1 MRTKIGTRL
10 LSLFLTAICVI
21 GLIPTSAFAASS
33 ENMPSEITLKKSDY
47 FLDTDGSKTYNS
59 PSFDKPLYLH
69 IINMNVGGKTKV
81 GFCAEHGKQLGNTL
95 IGKKWGNP
103 EPVTNSFIKMMIGYY
118 YCMTDAKYMT
128 DAYKAKFGSQLWTD
142 QNMIRYHNAWIQALC
157 WRALG
162 QGAAIPSDAEG
173 QRVAIAKELMYIA
186 NAKNGTSY
194 SDIYTDKY
202 GTTTFYEKGC
212 KVIDNPDCWPD
223 VDVTL
228 YHYIGGNATS
238 PDGKKHYT
246 NDNTQAIMVATPRGE
261 PTIDDYQIVVK
272 KVDSSNPTKGLPGA
286 TFSLTMVGS
295 DDPSFPM
302 TGVTGQDG
310 TYTFKPLKAGT
321 YQVTETEAPEGYQI
335 DNPGPYTVTLPMNG
349 QKTVTVTATDTPITT
364 SSGSIRKVDKDIPTM
379 GLAGATIRIT
389 GIDNNF
395 KYEGQTVAGGALTDV
410 PWDTMPVGSYIAEE
424 IGAPEGY
431 ILPSPHEKKE
441 FYWDKKS
448 DVTLVF
454 ENDSKVKVQ
463 LLKKDESNNPLP
475 GCLFTVIKNGQTL
488 FSAVTDAAGTITV
501 PNVTEGTYWFV
512 EKDAPEGY
520 VVNSE
525 PVTAYVS
532 AADIQGNKT
541 VTVEATNHRKPGLE
555 IVKIDS
561 VTKEPVANCTFDIR
575 SIDGTYHE
583 TLTTDGAGRIFLEN
597 MTPGSYEVKETA
609 VPKGYNLN
617 PEKQTVELTAG
628 GTFTLT
634 FENVPKT
641 DFTLFKHDSN
651 NHPIAGVTFEISKK
665 GGQSLGHFT
674 TDGQGKLTVPNL
686 EPGIYVAV
694 ETDCPDDYILDKTP
708 HEFQVN
714 AGKTEVGIDVVNLKK
729 PEITVKKVDSIVG
742 GGVEGAKFEI
752 FYAGTGGTGSPA
764 GTYESLGTKYTD
776 ANGIIHLDHLK
787 EGWYRF
793 TEVEAPEGYQLDE
806 PSTQEIYLKGDD
818 NAELTFKDTPLSAI
832 IVMKKDGVNGKA
844 LPGATFQLRYLDG
857 TSGTGGTVIG
867 EKVTD
872 QNGVC
877 SWTGLKAGTYIVE
890 EVKPAPGY
898 NIVEGPKT
906 VYISGK
912 AQDVITVSFDNS
924 PDGTLLIKKV
934 DAKNPTKVLAGAKFR
949 VQYTNGTLLGNDN
962 GIFTTDENGQI
973 TIAGLEPEKTII
985 VTEVEAPAGYIIDGQ
1000 AQTIDIKSG
1009 KVVSITFK
1017 NAPKGELVIEKTDA
1031 ATGKLLPGAE
1041 FIIRKSDGTE
1051 VGADGNIH
1059 NNLTIE
1065 SGTLSSDSHF
1075 VTGGD
1080 GRIIIKG
1087 LTPGNYTITE
1097 VKAPDGY
1104 LIGKNASRTIQITA
1118 GDTQTITFANP
1129 STCSLL
1135 IKKVCSINTDKMLE
1149 GAVFDVRYADGSV
1162 VGDSNGVYETG
1173 ADGTILITG
1182 LEANKAIIVTE
1193 TKAPNGFAIDT
1204 KPQTVTTIAGK
1215 VVQLTFANAPYG
1227 KLVIEKRDAET
1238 NNLLPGAEF
1247 RVTTAAG
1254 CEVGQN
1260 GVIGDTTL
1268 TSNGIFRTDADGK
1281 ITISNLRPGNYI
1293 ITEIKAPDGYLIDDP
1308 TRNVTVTAGDT
1319 QTIVFKNHSTC
1330 SLLIKKV
1337 CTENPDKMLE
1347 GAVFDVRYADGTV
1360 VGDSNGVF
1368 TTGADGTIL
1377 ITGLE
1382 ANKAIVV
1389 TETKAPDGFAI
1400 DTTPQTITTQAG
1412 KVVQLT
1418 FANAPYGKII
1428 IEKRDSKTNELL
1440 PGAEFRVTTAAG
1452 CEVGQNGVIGDTNLT
1467 SNGIFTTGADGK
1479 ITITNVRPGSYVITE
1494 IKAPDGYLIDDP
1506 TRTITVTSGDTQTI
1520 VFKDTKP
1527 GGLIIEKRDSV
1538 TKEPLAGA
1546 TFKVT
1551 TSDGRF
1557 VAQDGG
1563 ATSTNGLYTTD
1574 ANGQIHIVDLDPDT
1588 YVVTEVTAPDGYL
1601 MDAPSQTVK
1610 IEKNDTQTLTFY
1622 DTPLGGLTIVKVD
1635 SESGKRL
1642 EGAKIEVAKLNGEIV
1657 GTYVTDKL
1665 GVIQLPD
1672 LDDGWY
1678 QLTEIKAPKGYLL
1691 DSTPQKV
1698 EVKKGETKTFEFE
1711 NTASASML
1719 IHKIDSVTKKGIQ
1732 GVKFVV
1738 YDSSMTPIGEY
1749 ESDDQGY
1756 VHLNKTL
1763 EDGKYYVREIVAAE
1777 GYILDNKV
1785 KSFTVLAGDTAM
1797 IEWENTSE
1805 LGQIQVIKTSEGY
1818 SSVNGLPAGTPLS
1831 GAIFAVY
1838 DKQNNVVDKFQTN
1851 ENGIGSSKKLPLGIY
1866 TVKEVQA
1873 PANYGLNPTVFTA
1886 DIEFAGQ
1893 VVKLNVT
1900 DPVITAGVS
1909 IKKTG
1914 YAQTMNNNVMRWTVS
1929 GVRND
1934 STTSLQSFYWRD
1946 TLPTDAVRLTR
1957 LVTGTYST
1965 TQTYKVT
1972 FTTNLNSQ
1980 WRTAYDN
1987 LSTAKNYTLDMSSAA
2002 LGLASNEY
2010 VTQFMLSFGI
2020 VPAGFH
2026 QLTNATVDAQTLY
2039 ALTNGYKFT
2048 NKADVGGLL
2057 GGNWVQSIARWT
2069 TSVYSHYVPA
2079 KPAAPKSPKLPRTG
2093 Y

>member
-21 GLIPTSAFAASS
+21 GLIPTSAFAAPSGS
-33 ENMPSEITLKKSDY
+33 MPSEITLQKSDY

-59 PSFDKPLYLH
+59 PSFGEPLYLH
-69 IINMNVGGKTKV
+69 IINMNVGGKTQV

-118 YCMTDAKYMT
+118 YCMTDAKYQT
-128 DAYKAKFGSQLWTD
+128 DAYKEKWGGELWTD
-142 QNMIRYHNAWIQALC
+142 QNLIRYHNAWIQALC

-173 QRVAIAKELMYIA
+173 QKVAIAKELMYIA

-202 GTTTFYEKGC
+202 GTTTFYQKGEK
-212 KVIDNPDCWPD
+212 VLDNTDCWPD

-228 YHYIGGNATS
+228 YRYIGGNATS

-246 NDNTQAIMVATPRGE
+246 NDNTQAVMVATPKKE
-261 PTIDDYQIVVK
+261 PTGDTYRIIVK
-272 KVDSSNPTKGLPGA
+272 KVDSSNPTKGLAGA
-286 TFSLTMVGS
+286 TFSLEMVGS
-295 DDPSFPM
+295 DGPSFPK

-310 TYTFKPLKAGT
+310 TYIFDRLEAGT
-321 YQVTETEAPEGYQI
+321 YKVTETEAPEGYQI
-335 DNPGPYTVTLPMNG
+335 DNPGPYAVTLPTNG
-349 QKTVTVTATDTPITT
+349 QNTVTVTALDTPITLA
-364 SSGSIRKVDKDIPTM
+364 SGSIRKVDKDRPTM

-395 KYEGQTVAGGALTDV
+395 TYEGQTVEGGALTDV
-410 PWDTMPVGSYIAEE
+410 PWDTMPVGSYVAEE

-441 FYWDKKS
+441 FYWDKKNE
-448 DVTLVF
+448 VKLVF

-714 AGKTEVGIDVVNLKK
+714 AGVTNVGIDVVNLKK

-793 TEVEAPEGYQLDE
+793 TEVEAPAGYQLDE

-844 LPGATFQLRYLDG
+844 LPGATFQLRYLGG

-934 DAKNPTKVLAGAKFR
+934 DAKHPTKVLAGAKFR

-973 TIAGLEPEKTII
+973 TIAGLEPKKTII
-985 VTEVEAPAGYIIDGQ
+985 VTEIEAPAGYIIDGQ

-1059 NNLTIE
+1059 NDLTIE

-1087 LTPGNYTITE
+1087 LTPGHYTITE

-1129 STCSLL
+1129 
-1135 IKKVCSINTDKMLE
+1135 
-1149 GAVFDVRYADGSV
+1149 
-1162 VGDSNGVYETG
+1162 
-1173 ADGTILITG
+1173 
-1182 LEANKAIIVTE
+1182 
-1193 TKAPNGFAIDT
+1193 
-1204 KPQTVTTIAGK
+1204 
-1215 VVQLTFANAPYG
+1215 
-1227 KLVIEKRDAET
+1227 
-1238 NNLLPGAEF
+1238 
-1247 RVTTAAG
+1247 
-1254 CEVGQN
+1254 
-1260 GVIGDTTL
+1260 
-1268 TSNGIFRTDADGK
+1268 
-1281 ITISNLRPGNYI
+1281 
-1293 ITEIKAPDGYLIDDP
+1293 
-1308 TRNVTVTAGDT
+1308 
-1319 QTIVFKNHSTC
+1319 STC

-1479 ITITNVRPGSYVITE
+1479 ITITNVRPGNYVITE

-1642 EGAKIEVAKLNGEIV
+1642 EGAKIEVAKMNGEIV

-1719 IHKIDSVTKKGIQ
+1719 IHKIDSVTRKGIQ

>member
-21 GLIPTSAFAASS
+21 GLIPTSAFAAPSGS
-33 ENMPSEITLKKSDY
+33 MPSEITLQKSDY

-59 PSFDKPLYLH
+59 PSFGEPLYLH
-69 IINMNVGGKTKV
+69 IINMNVGGKTNV

-118 YCMTDAKYMT
+118 YCMTDAKYQT
-128 DAYKAKFGSQLWTD
+128 DAYKEKWGGELWTD
-142 QNMIRYHNAWIQALC
+142 QNLIRYHNAWIQALC

-173 QRVAIAKELMYIA
+173 QKVAIAKELMYIA

-202 GTTTFYEKGC
+202 GTTTFYQKGEK
-212 KVIDNPDCWPD
+212 VLDNTDCWPD

-246 NDNTQAIMVATPRGE
+246 NDNTQAIMVATPKKSDI
-261 PTIDDYQIVVK
+261 PSDKYQIVVK
-272 KVDSSNPTKGLPGA
+272 KVDSSNPTKGLAGA
-286 TFSLTMVGS
+286 TFSLEMVGS
-295 DDPSFPM
+295 DDPKFPM

-310 TYTFKPLKAGT
+310 TYTFKNLKAGT

-335 DNPGPYTVTLPMNG
+335 DNPGPYAVTLPTNG
-349 QKTVTVTATDTPITT
+349 QKTVTVTALDTPITLA
-364 SSGSIRKVDKDIPTM
+364 SGSIRKVDKDRPTM

-395 KYEGQTVAGGALTDV
+395 TYEGQTVEGGALTDV
-410 PWDTMPVGSYIAEE
+410 PWDTMPVGSYVAEE

-441 FYWDKKS
+441 FYWDKKNE
-448 DVTLVF
+448 VKLVF

-844 LPGATFQLRYLDG
+844 LPGATFQLRYLGG

-1193 TKAPNGFAIDT
+1193 TKAPDGFAIDT
-1204 KPQTVTTIAGK
+1204 KPQTITTIAGK
-1215 VVQLTFANAPYG
+1215 TVQLTFANAPYG
-1227 KLVIEKRDAET
+1227 KLVIEKRDA
-1238 NNLLPGAEF
+1238 
-1247 RVTTAAG
+1247 
-1254 CEVGQN
+1254 Q
-1260 GVIGDTTL
+1260 
-1268 TSNGIFRTDADGK
+1268 
-1281 ITISNLRPGNYI
+1281 
-1293 ITEIKAPDGYLIDDP
+1293 
-1308 TRNVTVTAGDT
+1308 
-1319 QTIVFKNHSTC
+1319 
-1330 SLLIKKV
+1330 
-1337 CTENPDKMLE
+1337 
-1347 GAVFDVRYADGTV
+1347 
-1360 VGDSNGVF
+1360 
-1368 TTGADGTIL
+1368 
-1377 ITGLE
+1377 
-1382 ANKAIVV
+1382 
-1389 TETKAPDGFAI
+1389 
-1400 DTTPQTITTQAG
+1400 
-1412 KVVQLT
+1412 
-1418 FANAPYGKII
+1418 
-1428 IEKRDSKTNELL
+1428 TNELL

-1452 CEVGQNGVIGDTNLT
+1452 CEVGQNGVIGDTKLT

-1479 ITITNVRPGSYVITE
+1479 ITITNVRPGSYIITE

>member
-1 MRTKIGTRL
+1 MRQKIGTRL

-21 GLIPTSAFAASS
+21 GLIPTSAFAAPSGS
-33 ENMPSEITLKKSDY
+33 MPSEITLQKSDY

-59 PSFDKPLYLH
+59 PSFGEPLYLH
-69 IINMNVGGKTKV
+69 IINMNVGGKTKI

-118 YCMTDAKYMT
+118 YCMTDAKYQT
-128 DAYKAKFGSQLWTD
+128 DAYKEKWGGELWTD
-142 QNMIRYHNAWIQALC
+142 QNLIRYHNAWIQALC

-173 QRVAIAKELMYIA
+173 QKVAIAKELMYIA

-202 GTTTFYEKGC
+202 GTTTFYQKGEK
-212 KVIDNPDCWPD
+212 VLDNTDCWPD

-246 NDNTQAIMVATPRGE
+246 NDNTQAIMVATPSI
-261 PTIDDYQIVVK
+261 PTAESYQIVVK
-272 KVDSSNPTKGLPGA
+272 KVDSSNPTKGLSGA

-295 DDPSFPM
+295 TKTL

-310 TYTFKPLKAGT
+310 TYTFKNLKAGT
-321 YQVTETEAPEGYQI
+321 YQVTETKAPDGYQI
-335 DNPGPYTVTLPMNG
+335 DNPGPYTVTLPTNG
-349 QKTVTVTATDTPITT
+349 QKTVTVTALDTPITLA
-364 SSGSIRKVDKDIPTM
+364 SGSIRKVDKDRPTM

-395 KYEGQTVAGGALTDV
+395 TYEGQTVEGGALTDV
-410 PWDTMPVGSYIAEE
+410 PWDTMPVGSYVAEE

-441 FYWDKKS
+441 FYWDKKNE
-448 DVTLVF
+448 VKLVF

-583 TLTTDGAGRIFLEN
+583 ALTTDGAGRIFLEN

-714 AGKTEVGIDVVNLKK
+714 AGVTNVGIDVVNLKK

-793 TEVEAPEGYQLDE
+793 TEVEAPAGYQLDE

-844 LPGATFQLRYLDG
+844 LPGATFQLRYLGG
-857 TSGTGGTVIG
+857 TSGTGGTAIG

-973 TIAGLEPEKTII
+973 TIAGLEPKKTII
-985 VTEVEAPAGYIIDGQ
+985 VTEIEAPAGYIIDGQ

-1059 NNLTIE
+1059 NDLTIE

-1129 STCSLL
+1129 
-1135 IKKVCSINTDKMLE
+1135 
-1149 GAVFDVRYADGSV
+1149 
-1162 VGDSNGVYETG
+1162 
-1173 ADGTILITG
+1173 
-1182 LEANKAIIVTE
+1182 
-1193 TKAPNGFAIDT
+1193 
-1204 KPQTVTTIAGK
+1204 
-1215 VVQLTFANAPYG
+1215 
-1227 KLVIEKRDAET
+1227 
-1238 NNLLPGAEF
+1238 
-1247 RVTTAAG
+1247 
-1254 CEVGQN
+1254 
-1260 GVIGDTTL
+1260 
-1268 TSNGIFRTDADGK
+1268 
-1281 ITISNLRPGNYI
+1281 
-1293 ITEIKAPDGYLIDDP
+1293 
-1308 TRNVTVTAGDT
+1308 
-1319 QTIVFKNHSTC
+1319 STC

-1479 ITITNVRPGSYVITE
+1479 ITITNVRPGNYIITE

-1642 EGAKIEVAKLNGEIV
+1642 EGAKIEVAKMNGEIV

-1719 IHKIDSVTKKGIQ
+1719 IHKIDSVTRKGIQ

-1805 LGQIQVIKTSEGY
+1805 LGQIQVTKTSEGY

-2020 VPAGFH
+2020 VPAEFH

>member
-21 GLIPTSAFAASS
+21 GLIPTSAFAAPSGS
-33 ENMPSEITLKKSDY
+33 MPSEITLQKSDY

-59 PSFDKPLYLH
+59 PSFGEPLYLH
-69 IINMNVGGKTKV
+69 IINMNVGGETKI

-118 YCMTDAKYMT
+118 YCMTDTKYQT
-128 DAYKAKFGSQLWTD
+128 DAYKEKWGGELWTD
-142 QNMIRYHNAWIQALC
+142 PNLIRYHNAWIQALC

-173 QRVAIAKELMYIA
+173 QKVAIAKELMYIA

-202 GTTTFYEKGC
+202 GTTTFYQKGEK
-212 KVIDNPDCWPD
+212 VLDNTDCWPD

-246 NDNTQAIMVATPRGE
+246 NENTQAIMVATPKE
-261 PTIDDYQIVVK
+261 PTSEEYQIVVK
-272 KVDSSNPTKGLPGA
+272 KVDSSNPTKGLAGA
-286 TFSLTMVGS
+286 EFSLEMVGS
-295 DDPSFPM
+295 DDPKFPM
-302 TGVTGQDG
+302 TGVTRQNG
-310 TYTFKPLKAGT
+310 TYTFRGLKAGT
-321 YQVTETEAPEGYQI
+321 YQVTETTAPDGYQI
-335 DNPGPYTVTLPMNG
+335 DNPGPYTVTLPTNG
-349 QKTVTVTATDTPITT
+349 QKTVTVTALDTPITLA
-364 SSGSIRKVDKDIPTM
+364 SGSIRKVDKDRPTM

-395 KYEGQTVAGGALTDV
+395 TYEGQTVEGGALTDV
-410 PWDTMPVGSYIAEE
+410 PWDTMPVGSYVAEE

-441 FYWDKKS
+441 FYWDKKNE
-448 DVTLVF
+448 VKLVF

-583 TLTTDGAGRIFLEN
+583 ALTTDGAGRIFLEN

-714 AGKTEVGIDVVNLKK
+714 AGVTNVGIDVVNLKK

-793 TEVEAPEGYQLDE
+793 TEVEAPAGYQLDE

-844 LPGATFQLRYLDG
+844 LPGATFQLRYLGG

-934 DAKNPTKVLAGAKFR
+934 DAKHPTKVLAGAKFR

-985 VTEVEAPAGYIIDGQ
+985 VTEIEAPAGYIIDGQ

-1059 NNLTIE
+1059 NDLTIE

-1129 STCSLL
+1129 
-1135 IKKVCSINTDKMLE
+1135 
-1149 GAVFDVRYADGSV
+1149 
-1162 VGDSNGVYETG
+1162 
-1173 ADGTILITG
+1173 
-1182 LEANKAIIVTE
+1182 
-1193 TKAPNGFAIDT
+1193 
-1204 KPQTVTTIAGK
+1204 
-1215 VVQLTFANAPYG
+1215 
-1227 KLVIEKRDAET
+1227 
-1238 NNLLPGAEF
+1238 
-1247 RVTTAAG
+1247 
-1254 CEVGQN
+1254 
-1260 GVIGDTTL
+1260 
-1268 TSNGIFRTDADGK
+1268 
-1281 ITISNLRPGNYI
+1281 
-1293 ITEIKAPDGYLIDDP
+1293 
-1308 TRNVTVTAGDT
+1308 
-1319 QTIVFKNHSTC
+1319 STC

-1479 ITITNVRPGSYVITE
+1479 ITITNVRPGNYIITE

-1642 EGAKIEVAKLNGEIV
+1642 EGAKIEVAKMNGEIV

-1719 IHKIDSVTKKGIQ
+1719 IHKIDSVTRKGIQ

>member
-21 GLIPTSAFAASS
+21 GLIPTSAFAAPSGS
-33 ENMPSEITLKKSDY
+33 MPSEITLQKSDY

-59 PSFDKPLYLH
+59 PSFGEPLYLH

-118 YCMTDAKYMT
+118 YCMTDTKYQT
-128 DAYKAKFGSQLWTD
+128 DAYKEKWGGELWTD
-142 QNMIRYHNAWIQALC
+142 QNLIRYHNAWIQALC

-173 QRVAIAKELMYIA
+173 QKVAIAKELMYIA

-202 GTTTFYEKGC
+202 GTTTFYQKGEK
-212 KVIDNPDCWPD
+212 VLDNTDCWPD

-246 NDNTQAIMVATPRGE
+246 NDNTQAVMVATPKKE
-261 PTIDDYQIVVK
+261 PTGDTYRIIVK
-272 KVDSSNPTKGLPGA
+272 KVDSSNPTKGLAGA
-286 TFSLTMVGS
+286 TFSLEMVGS
-295 DDPSFPM
+295 DGPSFPK

-310 TYTFKPLKAGT
+310 TYIFDRLEAGT
-321 YQVTETEAPEGYQI
+321 YKVTETEAPEGYQI
-335 DNPGPYTVTLPMNG
+335 DNPGPYAVTLPTNG
-349 QKTVTVTATDTPITT
+349 QNTVTVTALDTPITLA
-364 SSGSIRKVDKDIPTM
+364 SGSIRKVDKDRPTM

-395 KYEGQTVAGGALTDV
+395 TYEGQTVEGGALTDV
-410 PWDTMPVGSYIAEE
+410 PWDTMPVGSYVAEE

-441 FYWDKKS
+441 FYWDKKNE
-448 DVTLVF
+448 VKLVF

-583 TLTTDGAGRIFLEN
+583 ALTTDGAGRIFLEN

-714 AGKTEVGIDVVNLKK
+714 AGVTNVGIDVVNLKK

-793 TEVEAPEGYQLDE
+793 TEVEAPAGYQLDE

-844 LPGATFQLRYLDG
+844 LPGATFQLRYLGG

-877 SWTGLKAGTYIVE
+877 SWTSLKAGTYIVE

-934 DAKNPTKVLAGAKFR
+934 DAKHPTKVLAGAKFR

-985 VTEVEAPAGYIIDGQ
+985 VTEIEAPAGYIIDGQ

-1059 NNLTIE
+1059 NDLTIE

-1129 STCSLL
+1129 
-1135 IKKVCSINTDKMLE
+1135 
-1149 GAVFDVRYADGSV
+1149 
-1162 VGDSNGVYETG
+1162 
-1173 ADGTILITG
+1173 
-1182 LEANKAIIVTE
+1182 
-1193 TKAPNGFAIDT
+1193 
-1204 KPQTVTTIAGK
+1204 
-1215 VVQLTFANAPYG
+1215 
-1227 KLVIEKRDAET
+1227 
-1238 NNLLPGAEF
+1238 
-1247 RVTTAAG
+1247 
-1254 CEVGQN
+1254 
-1260 GVIGDTTL
+1260 
-1268 TSNGIFRTDADGK
+1268 
-1281 ITISNLRPGNYI
+1281 
-1293 ITEIKAPDGYLIDDP
+1293 
-1308 TRNVTVTAGDT
+1308 
-1319 QTIVFKNHSTC
+1319 STC

-1479 ITITNVRPGSYVITE
+1479 TTITNVRPGSYIITE

-1642 EGAKIEVAKLNGEIV
+1642 EGAKIEVAKMNGEIV

>member
-21 GLIPTSAFAASS
+21 GLIPTSAFAAPSGS
-33 ENMPSEITLKKSDY
+33 MPSEITLQKSDY

-59 PSFDKPLYLH
+59 PSFGEPLYLH
-69 IINMNVGGKTKV
+69 IINMNVGGETKV

-118 YCMTDAKYMT
+118 YCMTDAKYQT
-128 DAYKAKFGSQLWTD
+128 DAYKEKWGGELWTD
-142 QNMIRYHNAWIQALC
+142 QNLIRYHNAWIQALC

-173 QRVAIAKELMYIA
+173 QKVAIAKELMYIA

-202 GTTTFYEKGC
+202 GTTTFYQKGEK
-212 KVIDNPDCWPD
+212 VLDNTDCWPD

-228 YHYIGGNATS
+228 YRYIGGNATS

-246 NDNTQAIMVATPRGE
+246 NDNTQAVMVATPKP
-261 PTIDDYQIVVK
+261 PTAEDYQIVVK
-272 KVDSSNPTKGLPGA
+272 KVDSSNPTKGLAGA
-286 TFSLTMVGS
+286 AFSLEMVGS
-295 DDPSFPM
+295 DDPMFPM

-310 TYTFKPLKAGT
+310 TYTFKKLKAGT
-321 YQVTETEAPEGYQI
+321 YQVTETKAPDGYQI
-335 DNPGPYTVTLPMNG
+335 DSPGPYTVTLPTNG
-349 QKTVTVTATDTPITT
+349 QKTVTVTALDTPITLA
-364 SSGSIRKVDKDIPTM
+364 SGSIRKVDKDRPTM

-395 KYEGQTVAGGALTDV
+395 TYEGQTVDGGALTNV
-410 PWDTMPVGSYIAEE
+410 PWDTMPVGSYVAEE

-441 FYWDKKS
+441 FYWDKKNE
-448 DVTLVF
+448 VKLVF

-561 VTKEPVANCTFDIR
+561 VTKKPVANCTFDIR

-628 GTFTLT
+628 GIFTRT

-714 AGKTEVGIDVVNLKK
+714 AGVTNVGIDVVNLKK

-776 ANGIIHLDHLK
+776 ANGIIHLNHLK

-793 TEVEAPEGYQLDE
+793 TEVEAPAGYQLDE

-844 LPGATFQLRYLDG
+844 LPGATFQLRYLGG
-857 TSGTGGTVIG
+857 TSGTGGTAIG

-973 TIAGLEPEKTII
+973 TIAGLEPKKTII
-985 VTEVEAPAGYIIDGQ
+985 VTEIEAPAGYIIDGQ

-1059 NNLTIE
+1059 NDLTIE

-1129 STCSLL
+1129 
-1135 IKKVCSINTDKMLE
+1135 
-1149 GAVFDVRYADGSV
+1149 
-1162 VGDSNGVYETG
+1162 
-1173 ADGTILITG
+1173 
-1182 LEANKAIIVTE
+1182 
-1193 TKAPNGFAIDT
+1193 
-1204 KPQTVTTIAGK
+1204 
-1215 VVQLTFANAPYG
+1215 
-1227 KLVIEKRDAET
+1227 
-1238 NNLLPGAEF
+1238 
-1247 RVTTAAG
+1247 
-1254 CEVGQN
+1254 
-1260 GVIGDTTL
+1260 
-1268 TSNGIFRTDADGK
+1268 
-1281 ITISNLRPGNYI
+1281 
-1293 ITEIKAPDGYLIDDP
+1293 
-1308 TRNVTVTAGDT
+1308 
-1319 QTIVFKNHSTC
+1319 STC

-1479 ITITNVRPGSYVITE
+1479 ITITNVRPGNYVITE

-1642 EGAKIEVAKLNGEIV
+1642 EGAKIEVAKMNGEIV

-1711 NTASASML
+1711 NIASASML
-1719 IHKIDSVTKKGIQ
+1719 IHKIDSVTRKGIQ

>member
-1 MRTKIGTRL
+1 MRQKIGTRL

-21 GLIPTSAFAASS
+21 GLIPTSAFAAPSGS
-33 ENMPSEITLKKSDY
+33 MPSEITLQKSDY

-59 PSFDKPLYLH
+59 PSFGEPLYLH

-118 YCMTDAKYMT
+118 YCMTDAKYQT
-128 DAYKAKFGSQLWTD
+128 DAYKEKWGGELWTD
-142 QNMIRYHNAWIQALC
+142 QNLIRYHNAWIQALC

-173 QRVAIAKELMYIA
+173 QKAAIAKELMYIA

-202 GTTTFYEKGC
+202 GTTTFYQKGEK
-212 KVIDNPDCWPD
+212 VLDNTDCWPD

-246 NDNTQAIMVATPRGE
+246 NDNTQAIMVATPSI
-261 PTIDDYQIVVK
+261 PTAEKYQIVVK
-272 KVDSSNPTKGLPGA
+272 KVDSSNPTKGLSGA

-295 DDPSFPM
+295 TKTL

-310 TYTFKPLKAGT
+310 TYTFKNLEAGT

-335 DNPGPYTVTLPMNG
+335 DNPGPYAVTLPTNG
-349 QKTVTVTATDTPITT
+349 QNTVTVTALDTPITLA
-364 SSGSIRKVDKDIPTM
+364 SGSIRKVDKDRPTM

-395 KYEGQTVAGGALTDV
+395 TYEGQTVEGGALTDV
-410 PWDTMPVGSYIAEE
+410 PWDTMPVGSYVAEE

-441 FYWDKKS
+441 FYWDKKNE
-448 DVTLVF
+448 VKLVF

-583 TLTTDGAGRIFLEN
+583 ALTTDGAGRIFLEN

-714 AGKTEVGIDVVNLKK
+714 AGVTNVGIDVVNLKK

-793 TEVEAPEGYQLDE
+793 TEVEAPAGYQLDE

-844 LPGATFQLRYLDG
+844 LPGATFQLRYLGG

-934 DAKNPTKVLAGAKFR
+934 DAKHPTKVLAGAKFR

-985 VTEVEAPAGYIIDGQ
+985 VTEIEAPAGYIIDGQ

-1059 NNLTIE
+1059 NDLTIE

-1129 STCSLL
+1129 
-1135 IKKVCSINTDKMLE
+1135 
-1149 GAVFDVRYADGSV
+1149 
-1162 VGDSNGVYETG
+1162 
-1173 ADGTILITG
+1173 
-1182 LEANKAIIVTE
+1182 
-1193 TKAPNGFAIDT
+1193 
-1204 KPQTVTTIAGK
+1204 
-1215 VVQLTFANAPYG
+1215 
-1227 KLVIEKRDAET
+1227 
-1238 NNLLPGAEF
+1238 
-1247 RVTTAAG
+1247 
-1254 CEVGQN
+1254 
-1260 GVIGDTTL
+1260 
-1268 TSNGIFRTDADGK
+1268 
-1281 ITISNLRPGNYI
+1281 
-1293 ITEIKAPDGYLIDDP
+1293 
-1308 TRNVTVTAGDT
+1308 
-1319 QTIVFKNHSTC
+1319 STC

-1479 ITITNVRPGSYVITE
+1479 ITITNVRPGNYIITE

-1642 EGAKIEVAKLNGEIV
+1642 EGAKIEVAKMNGEIV

-1719 IHKIDSVTKKGIQ
+1719 IHKIDSVTRKGIQ

>member
-21 GLIPTSAFAASS
+21 GLIPTSAFAAPSGS
-33 ENMPSEITLKKSDY
+33 MPSEITLQKSDY

-59 PSFDKPLYLH
+59 PSFGEPLYLH
-69 IINMNVGGKTKV
+69 IINMNVGGKTQV

-118 YCMTDAKYMT
+118 YCMTDAKYQT
-128 DAYKAKFGSQLWTD
+128 DAYKEKWGGELWTD
-142 QNMIRYHNAWIQALC
+142 QNLIRYHNAWIQALC

-173 QRVAIAKELMYIA
+173 QKVAIAKELMYIA

-202 GTTTFYEKGC
+202 GTTTFYQKGEK
-212 KVIDNPDCWPD
+212 VLDNTDCWPD

-228 YHYIGGNATS
+228 YRYIGGNATS

-246 NDNTQAIMVATPRGE
+246 NDNTQAVMVATPKKE
-261 PTIDDYQIVVK
+261 PTGDTYRIIVK
-272 KVDSSNPTKGLPGA
+272 KVDSSNPTKGLAGA
-286 TFSLTMVGS
+286 TFSLEMVGS
-295 DDPSFPM
+295 DGPSFPK

-310 TYTFKPLKAGT
+310 TYIFDRLEAGT
-321 YQVTETEAPEGYQI
+321 YKVTETEAPEGYQI
-335 DNPGPYTVTLPMNG
+335 DNPGPYAVTLPTNG
-349 QKTVTVTATDTPITT
+349 QNTVTVTALDTPITLA
-364 SSGSIRKVDKDIPTM
+364 SGSIRKVDKDRPTM

-395 KYEGQTVAGGALTDV
+395 TYEGQTVEGGALTDV
-410 PWDTMPVGSYIAEE
+410 PWDTMPVGSYVAEE

-441 FYWDKKS
+441 FYWDKKNE
-448 DVTLVF
+448 VKLVF

-583 TLTTDGAGRIFLEN
+583 ALTTDGAGRIFLEN

-714 AGKTEVGIDVVNLKK
+714 AGVTNVGIDVVNLKK

-742 GGVEGAKFEI
+742 GGVVGAKFEI

-793 TEVEAPEGYQLDE
+793 TEVEAPAGYQLDE

-844 LPGATFQLRYLDG
+844 LPGATFQLRYLGG
-857 TSGTGGTVIG
+857 TSGTGGTAIG

-912 AQDVITVSFDNS
+912 AQDVITVSFDSS

-934 DAKNPTKVLAGAKFR
+934 DAKHPTKVLAGAKFR

-985 VTEVEAPAGYIIDGQ
+985 VTEIEAPAGYIIDGQ

-1031 ATGKLLPGAE
+1031 ATGKLLSGAE

-1059 NNLTIE
+1059 NDLTIE

-1129 STCSLL
+1129 
-1135 IKKVCSINTDKMLE
+1135 
-1149 GAVFDVRYADGSV
+1149 
-1162 VGDSNGVYETG
+1162 
-1173 ADGTILITG
+1173 
-1182 LEANKAIIVTE
+1182 
-1193 TKAPNGFAIDT
+1193 
-1204 KPQTVTTIAGK
+1204 
-1215 VVQLTFANAPYG
+1215 
-1227 KLVIEKRDAET
+1227 
-1238 NNLLPGAEF
+1238 
-1247 RVTTAAG
+1247 
-1254 CEVGQN
+1254 
-1260 GVIGDTTL
+1260 
-1268 TSNGIFRTDADGK
+1268 
-1281 ITISNLRPGNYI
+1281 
-1293 ITEIKAPDGYLIDDP
+1293 
-1308 TRNVTVTAGDT
+1308 
-1319 QTIVFKNHSTC
+1319 STC

-1479 ITITNVRPGSYVITE
+1479 ITITNVRPGNYVITE

-1557 VAQDGG
+1557 VAQHGG

-1642 EGAKIEVAKLNGEIV
+1642 EGAKIEVAKMNGEIV

>member
-21 GLIPTSAFAASS
+21 GLIPTSAFAAPSGS
-33 ENMPSEITLKKSDY
+33 MPSEITLQKSDY

-59 PSFDKPLYLH
+59 PSFGEPLYLH
-69 IINMNVGGKTKV
+69 IINMNVGGETKI

-118 YCMTDAKYMT
+118 YCMTDAKYQT
-128 DAYKAKFGSQLWTD
+128 DAYKEKWGGELWTD
-142 QNMIRYHNAWIQALC
+142 QNLIRYHNAWIQALC

-173 QRVAIAKELMYIA
+173 QKVAIAKELMYIA

-202 GTTTFYEKGC
+202 GTTTFYQKGEK
-212 KVIDNPDCWPD
+212 VLDNTDCWPD

-228 YHYIGGNATS
+228 YRYIGGNATS

-246 NDNTQAIMVATPRGE
+246 NDNTQAVMVATPKKE
-261 PTIDDYQIVVK
+261 PTGDTYRIIVK
-272 KVDSSNPTKGLPGA
+272 KVDSSNPTKGLAGA
-286 TFSLTMVGS
+286 TFSLEMVGS
-295 DDPSFPM
+295 DGPSFPK

-310 TYTFKPLKAGT
+310 TYIFDRLEAGT
-321 YQVTETEAPEGYQI
+321 YKVTETEAPEGYQI
-335 DNPGPYTVTLPMNG
+335 DNPGPYVVTLPTNG
-349 QKTVTVTATDTPITT
+349 QNTVTVTALDTPITLA
-364 SSGSIRKVDKDIPTM
+364 SGSIRKVDKDRPTM

-395 KYEGQTVAGGALTDV
+395 TYEGQTVEGGALTDV
-410 PWDTMPVGSYIAEE
+410 PWDTMPVGSYVAEE

-441 FYWDKKS
+441 FYWDKKNE
-448 DVTLVF
+448 VKLVF

-714 AGKTEVGIDVVNLKK
+714 AGVTNVGIDVVNLKK

-844 LPGATFQLRYLDG
+844 LPGATFQLRYLGG

-985 VTEVEAPAGYIIDGQ
+985 VTEIEAPAGYIIDGQ

-1059 NNLTIE
+1059 NDLTIE

-1087 LTPGNYTITE
+1087 LTPGHYTITE

-1129 STCSLL
+1129 
-1135 IKKVCSINTDKMLE
+1135 
-1149 GAVFDVRYADGSV
+1149 
-1162 VGDSNGVYETG
+1162 
-1173 ADGTILITG
+1173 
-1182 LEANKAIIVTE
+1182 
-1193 TKAPNGFAIDT
+1193 
-1204 KPQTVTTIAGK
+1204 
-1215 VVQLTFANAPYG
+1215 
-1227 KLVIEKRDAET
+1227 
-1238 NNLLPGAEF
+1238 
-1247 RVTTAAG
+1247 
-1254 CEVGQN
+1254 
-1260 GVIGDTTL
+1260 
-1268 TSNGIFRTDADGK
+1268 
-1281 ITISNLRPGNYI
+1281 
-1293 ITEIKAPDGYLIDDP
+1293 
-1308 TRNVTVTAGDT
+1308 
-1319 QTIVFKNHSTC
+1319 STC

-1479 ITITNVRPGSYVITE
+1479 ITITNVRPGSYIITE

-1546 TFKVT
+1546 IFKVT

-1642 EGAKIEVAKLNGEIV
+1642 EGAKIEVAKMNGEIV

-1719 IHKIDSVTKKGIQ
+1719 IHKIDSVTRKGIQ

-2069 TSVYSHYVPA
+2069 TSIYSHYVPA
-2079 KPAAPKSPKLPRTG
+2079 KPAAPKSPTLPRTG

>member
-21 GLIPTSAFAASS
+21 GLIPTSAFAAPSGS
-33 ENMPSEITLKKSDY
+33 MPSEITLQKSDY

-59 PSFDKPLYLH
+59 PSFGEPLYLH
-69 IINMNVGGKTKV
+69 IINMNVGGETKI

-118 YCMTDAKYMT
+118 YCMTDAKYQT
-128 DAYKAKFGSQLWTD
+128 DAYKEKWGGELWTD
-142 QNMIRYHNAWIQALC
+142 QNLIRYHNAWIQALC

-173 QRVAIAKELMYIA
+173 QKVAIAKELMYIA

-202 GTTTFYEKGC
+202 GTTTFYQKGEK
-212 KVIDNPDCWPD
+212 VLDNTDCWPD

-228 YHYIGGNATS
+228 YRYIGGNATS

-246 NDNTQAIMVATPRGE
+246 NDNTQAVMVATPKKE
-261 PTIDDYQIVVK
+261 PTGDTYRIIVK
-272 KVDSSNPTKGLPGA
+272 KVDSSNPTKGLAGA
-286 TFSLTMVGS
+286 TFSLEMVGS
-295 DDPSFPM
+295 DGPSFPK

-310 TYTFKPLKAGT
+310 TYIFDRLEAGT
-321 YQVTETEAPEGYQI
+321 YKVTETEAPEGYQI
-335 DNPGPYTVTLPMNG
+335 DNPGPYVVTLPTNG
-349 QKTVTVTATDTPITT
+349 QNTVTVTALDTPITLA
-364 SSGSIRKVDKDIPTM
+364 SGSIRKVDKDRPTM

-395 KYEGQTVAGGALTDV
+395 TYEGQTVEGGALTDV
-410 PWDTMPVGSYIAEE
+410 PWDTMPVGSYVAEE

-441 FYWDKKS
+441 FYWDKKNE
-448 DVTLVF
+448 VKLVF

-714 AGKTEVGIDVVNLKK
+714 AGVTNVGIDVVNLKK

-793 TEVEAPEGYQLDE
+793 TEVEAPAGYQLDE

-844 LPGATFQLRYLDG
+844 LPGATFQLRYLGG

-877 SWTGLKAGTYIVE
+877 SWTSLKAGTYIVE

-934 DAKNPTKVLAGAKFR
+934 DAKHPTKVLAGAKFR

-985 VTEVEAPAGYIIDGQ
+985 VTEIEAPAGYIIDGQ

-1059 NNLTIE
+1059 NDLTIE

-1129 STCSLL
+1129 
-1135 IKKVCSINTDKMLE
+1135 
-1149 GAVFDVRYADGSV
+1149 
-1162 VGDSNGVYETG
+1162 
-1173 ADGTILITG
+1173 
-1182 LEANKAIIVTE
+1182 
-1193 TKAPNGFAIDT
+1193 
-1204 KPQTVTTIAGK
+1204 
-1215 VVQLTFANAPYG
+1215 
-1227 KLVIEKRDAET
+1227 
-1238 NNLLPGAEF
+1238 
-1247 RVTTAAG
+1247 
-1254 CEVGQN
+1254 
-1260 GVIGDTTL
+1260 
-1268 TSNGIFRTDADGK
+1268 
-1281 ITISNLRPGNYI
+1281 
-1293 ITEIKAPDGYLIDDP
+1293 
-1308 TRNVTVTAGDT
+1308 
-1319 QTIVFKNHSTC
+1319 STC

-1479 ITITNVRPGSYVITE
+1479 TTITNVRPGSYIITE

-1642 EGAKIEVAKLNGEIV
+1642 EGAKIEVAKMNGEIV

-1719 IHKIDSVTKKGIQ
+1719 IHKIDSVTRKGIQ

>member
-21 GLIPTSAFAASS
+21 GLIPTSAFAAPSGS
-33 ENMPSEITLKKSDY
+33 MPSEITLQKSDY
-47 FLDTDGSKTYNS
+47 FLDTAGSKTYNS
-59 PSFDKPLYLH
+59 PSFGEPLYLH

-118 YCMTDAKYMT
+118 YCMTDAKYQT
-128 DAYKAKFGSQLWTD
+128 DAYKEKWGGELWTD
-142 QNMIRYHNAWIQALC
+142 QNLIRYHNAWIQALC

-173 QRVAIAKELMYIA
+173 QKVAIAKELMYIA

-202 GTTTFYEKGC
+202 GTTTFYQKGEK
-212 KVIDNPDCWPD
+212 VLDNTDCWPD

-246 NDNTQAIMVATPRGE
+246 NENTQAIMVATPKE
-261 PTIDDYQIVVK
+261 PTSEEYQIVVK
-272 KVDSSNPTKGLPGA
+272 KVDSSNPTKGLAGA
-286 TFSLTMVGS
+286 EFSLEMVGS
-295 DDPSFPM
+295 DDPKFPM
-302 TGVTGQDG
+302 TGVTGQNG
-310 TYTFKPLKAGT
+310 TYTFRGLKAGT
-321 YQVTETEAPEGYQI
+321 YKVTETEAPEDYQI
-335 DNPGPYTVTLPMNG
+335 DNPGPYTVTLPTNG
-349 QKTVTVTATDTPITT
+349 QKTVTVTALDTPITLA
-364 SSGSIRKVDKDIPTM
+364 SGSIRKVDKDRPTM

-395 KYEGQTVAGGALTDV
+395 TYEGQTVEGGALTDV
-410 PWDTMPVGSYIAEE
+410 PWDTMPVGSYVAEE

-441 FYWDKKS
+441 FYWDKKNE
-448 DVTLVF
+448 VKLVF

-561 VTKEPVANCTFDIR
+561 VTKKPVANCTFDIR

-714 AGKTEVGIDVVNLKK
+714 AGVTNVGIDVVNLKK

-844 LPGATFQLRYLDG
+844 LPGATFQLRYLGG

-934 DAKNPTKVLAGAKFR
+934 DAKHPTKVLAGAKFR

-985 VTEVEAPAGYIIDGQ
+985 VTEIEAPAGYIIDGQ

-1059 NNLTIE
+1059 NDLTIE

-1129 STCSLL
+1129 
-1135 IKKVCSINTDKMLE
+1135 
-1149 GAVFDVRYADGSV
+1149 
-1162 VGDSNGVYETG
+1162 
-1173 ADGTILITG
+1173 
-1182 LEANKAIIVTE
+1182 
-1193 TKAPNGFAIDT
+1193 
-1204 KPQTVTTIAGK
+1204 
-1215 VVQLTFANAPYG
+1215 
-1227 KLVIEKRDAET
+1227 
-1238 NNLLPGAEF
+1238 
-1247 RVTTAAG
+1247 
-1254 CEVGQN
+1254 
-1260 GVIGDTTL
+1260 
-1268 TSNGIFRTDADGK
+1268 
-1281 ITISNLRPGNYI
+1281 
-1293 ITEIKAPDGYLIDDP
+1293 
-1308 TRNVTVTAGDT
+1308 
-1319 QTIVFKNHSTC
+1319 STC

-1479 ITITNVRPGSYVITE
+1479 ITITNVRPGNYIITE

-1642 EGAKIEVAKLNGEIV
+1642 EGAKIEVAKMNGEIV

-1719 IHKIDSVTKKGIQ
+1719 IHKIDSVTRKGIQ

>member
-844 LPGATFQLRYLDG
+844 LPGATFQLRYLGG

-934 DAKNPTKVLAGAKFR
+934 DAKHPTKVLAGAKFR

-985 VTEVEAPAGYIIDGQ
+985 VTEIEAPAGYIIDGQ

-1059 NNLTIE
+1059 NDLTIE

-1129 STCSLL
+1129 
-1135 IKKVCSINTDKMLE
+1135 
-1149 GAVFDVRYADGSV
+1149 
-1162 VGDSNGVYETG
+1162 
-1173 ADGTILITG
+1173 
-1182 LEANKAIIVTE
+1182 
-1193 TKAPNGFAIDT
+1193 
-1204 KPQTVTTIAGK
+1204 
-1215 VVQLTFANAPYG
+1215 
-1227 KLVIEKRDAET
+1227 
-1238 NNLLPGAEF
+1238 
-1247 RVTTAAG
+1247 
-1254 CEVGQN
+1254 
-1260 GVIGDTTL
+1260 
-1268 TSNGIFRTDADGK
+1268 
-1281 ITISNLRPGNYI
+1281 
-1293 ITEIKAPDGYLIDDP
+1293 
-1308 TRNVTVTAGDT
+1308 
-1319 QTIVFKNHSTC
+1319 STC

-1479 ITITNVRPGSYVITE
+1479 ITITNVRPGNYIITE

-1642 EGAKIEVAKLNGEIV
+1642 EGAKIEVAKMNGEIV

-1719 IHKIDSVTKKGIQ
+1719 IHKIDSVTRKGIQ

>member
-1 MRTKIGTRL
+1 MRQKIGTRL

-21 GLIPTSAFAASS
+21 GLIPTSAFAAPSGS
-33 ENMPSEITLKKSDY
+33 MPSEITLQKSDY

-59 PSFDKPLYLH
+59 PSFGEPLYLH

-118 YCMTDAKYMT
+118 YCMTDAKYQT
-128 DAYKAKFGSQLWTD
+128 DAYKEKWGGELWTD
-142 QNMIRYHNAWIQALC
+142 QNLIRYHNAWIQALC

-173 QRVAIAKELMYIA
+173 QKAAIAKELMYIA

-202 GTTTFYEKGC
+202 GTTTFYQKGEK
-212 KVIDNPDCWPD
+212 VLDNTDCWPD

-246 NDNTQAIMVATPRGE
+246 NDNTQAIMVATPSI
-261 PTIDDYQIVVK
+261 PTLGNYQITVK
-272 KVDSSNPTKGLPGA
+272 KVDSSNPTKGLAGA
-286 TFSLTMVGS
+286 EFSLEMVGS
-295 DDPSFPM
+295 DDPKFPM
-302 TGVTGQDG
+302 TGVTGQGG
-310 TYTFKPLKAGT
+310 TLTFKDLKAGT
-321 YQVTETEAPEGYQI
+321 YQVTETKAPEDYQI
-335 DNPGPYTVTLPMNG
+335 DNPGPYTVTLPTNG
-349 QKTVTVTATDTPITT
+349 QNTVTVTATDTPITLA
-364 SSGSIRKVDKDIPTM
+364 SGSIRKVDKDRPTM

-395 KYEGQTVAGGALTDV
+395 TYEGQTVEGGALTDV
-410 PWDTMPVGSYIAEE
+410 PWDTMPVGSYVAEE

-441 FYWDKKS
+441 FYWDKKNE
-448 DVTLVF
+448 VKLVF

-583 TLTTDGAGRIFLEN
+583 ALTTDGAGRIFLEN

-714 AGKTEVGIDVVNLKK
+714 AGVTNVGIDVVNLKK

-793 TEVEAPEGYQLDE
+793 TEVEAPAGYQLDE

-844 LPGATFQLRYLDG
+844 LPGATFQLRYLGG
-857 TSGTGGTVIG
+857 TSGTGGTAIG

-934 DAKNPTKVLAGAKFR
+934 DAKHPTKVLAGAKFR

-973 TIAGLEPEKTII
+973 TIAGLEPKKTII
-985 VTEVEAPAGYIIDGQ
+985 VTEIEAPAGYIIDGQ

-1059 NNLTIE
+1059 NDLTIE

-1087 LTPGNYTITE
+1087 LTPGHYTITE

-1129 STCSLL
+1129 
-1135 IKKVCSINTDKMLE
+1135 
-1149 GAVFDVRYADGSV
+1149 
-1162 VGDSNGVYETG
+1162 
-1173 ADGTILITG
+1173 
-1182 LEANKAIIVTE
+1182 
-1193 TKAPNGFAIDT
+1193 
-1204 KPQTVTTIAGK
+1204 
-1215 VVQLTFANAPYG
+1215 
-1227 KLVIEKRDAET
+1227 
-1238 NNLLPGAEF
+1238 
-1247 RVTTAAG
+1247 
-1254 CEVGQN
+1254 
-1260 GVIGDTTL
+1260 
-1268 TSNGIFRTDADGK
+1268 
-1281 ITISNLRPGNYI
+1281 
-1293 ITEIKAPDGYLIDDP
+1293 
-1308 TRNVTVTAGDT
+1308 
-1319 QTIVFKNHSTC
+1319 STC

-1479 ITITNVRPGSYVITE
+1479 ITITNVRPGSYIITE

-1574 ANGQIHIVDLDPDT
+1574 AKGQIHIVDLDPDT

-1642 EGAKIEVAKLNGEIV
+1642 EGAKIEVAKMNGEIV

-1711 NTASASML
+1711 NTASESML
-1719 IHKIDSVTKKGIQ
+1719 IHKIDSVTRKGIQ

-1866 TVKEVQA
+1866 AVKEVQA

>member
-21 GLIPTSAFAASS
+21 GLIPTSAFAAPSGS
-33 ENMPSEITLKKSDY
+33 MPSEITLQKSDY

-59 PSFDKPLYLH
+59 PSFGEPLYLH
-69 IINMNVGGKTKV
+69 IINMNVGGETKI

-118 YCMTDAKYMT
+118 YCMTDAKYQT
-128 DAYKAKFGSQLWTD
+128 DAYKEKWGGELWTD
-142 QNMIRYHNAWIQALC
+142 QNLIRYHNAWIQALC

-173 QRVAIAKELMYIA
+173 QKVAIAKELMYIA

-202 GTTTFYEKGC
+202 GTTTFYQKGEK
-212 KVIDNPDCWPD
+212 VLDNTDCWPD

-228 YHYIGGNATS
+228 YRYIGGNATS

-246 NDNTQAIMVATPRGE
+246 NDNTQAVMVATPKKSDI
-261 PTIDDYQIVVK
+261 PSDKYQIVVK
-272 KVDSSNPTKGLPGA
+272 KVDSSNPTKGLAGA
-286 TFSLTMVGS
+286 TFSLEMVGS
-295 DDPSFPM
+295 DDPKFPM

-310 TYTFKPLKAGT
+310 TYTFKNLKAGT

-335 DNPGPYTVTLPMNG
+335 DNPGPYAVTLPTNG
-349 QKTVTVTATDTPITT
+349 QKTVTVTALDTPITLA
-364 SSGSIRKVDKDIPTM
+364 SGSIRKVDKDRPTM

-395 KYEGQTVAGGALTDV
+395 TYEGQTVEGGALTDV
-410 PWDTMPVGSYIAEE
+410 PWDTMPVGSYVAEE

-441 FYWDKKS
+441 FYWDKKNE
-448 DVTLVF
+448 VKLVF

-714 AGKTEVGIDVVNLKK
+714 AGVTNVGIDVVNLKK

-793 TEVEAPEGYQLDE
+793 TEVEAPAGYQLDE

-844 LPGATFQLRYLDG
+844 LPGATFQLRYLGG

-877 SWTGLKAGTYIVE
+877 SWTSLKAGTYIVE

-934 DAKNPTKVLAGAKFR
+934 DAKHPTKVLAGAKFR

-985 VTEVEAPAGYIIDGQ
+985 VTEIEAPAGYIIDGQ

-1031 ATGKLLPGAE
+1031 ATGKLLSGAE

-1059 NNLTIE
+1059 NDLTIE

-1129 STCSLL
+1129 
-1135 IKKVCSINTDKMLE
+1135 
-1149 GAVFDVRYADGSV
+1149 
-1162 VGDSNGVYETG
+1162 
-1173 ADGTILITG
+1173 
-1182 LEANKAIIVTE
+1182 
-1193 TKAPNGFAIDT
+1193 
-1204 KPQTVTTIAGK
+1204 
-1215 VVQLTFANAPYG
+1215 
-1227 KLVIEKRDAET
+1227 
-1238 NNLLPGAEF
+1238 
-1247 RVTTAAG
+1247 
-1254 CEVGQN
+1254 
-1260 GVIGDTTL
+1260 
-1268 TSNGIFRTDADGK
+1268 
-1281 ITISNLRPGNYI
+1281 
-1293 ITEIKAPDGYLIDDP
+1293 
-1308 TRNVTVTAGDT
+1308 
-1319 QTIVFKNHSTC
+1319 STC

-1479 ITITNVRPGSYVITE
+1479 ITITNVRPGNYIITE

-1642 EGAKIEVAKLNGEIV
+1642 EGAKIEVAKMNGEIV

-1719 IHKIDSVTKKGIQ
+1719 IHKIDSVTRKGIQ

>member
-21 GLIPTSAFAASS
+21 GLIPTSAFAAPSGS
-33 ENMPSEITLKKSDY
+33 MPSEITLQKSDY

-59 PSFDKPLYLH
+59 PSFGEPLYLH
-69 IINMNVGGKTKV
+69 IINMNVGGKTNV

-118 YCMTDAKYMT
+118 YCMTDAKYQT
-128 DAYKAKFGSQLWTD
+128 DAYKEKWGGELWTD
-142 QNMIRYHNAWIQALC
+142 QNLIRYHNAWIQALC

-173 QRVAIAKELMYIA
+173 QKVAIAKELMYIA

-202 GTTTFYEKGC
+202 GTTTFYQKGEK
-212 KVIDNPDCWPD
+212 VLDNTDCWPD

-228 YHYIGGNATS
+228 YHYIGGDATS

-246 NDNTQAIMVATPRGE
+246 NDNTQAIMVATPKKSDI
-261 PTIDDYQIVVK
+261 PSDKYQIVVK
-272 KVDSSNPTKGLPGA
+272 KVDSSNPTKGLAGA
-286 TFSLTMVGS
+286 TFSLEMVGS
-295 DDPSFPM
+295 DDPKFPM

-310 TYTFKPLKAGT
+310 TYTFKNLKAGT

-335 DNPGPYTVTLPMNG
+335 DNPGPYAVTLPTNG
-349 QKTVTVTATDTPITT
+349 QKTVTVTALDTPITLA
-364 SSGSIRKVDKDIPTM
+364 SGSIRKVDKDRPTM

-395 KYEGQTVAGGALTDV
+395 TYEGQTVEGGALTDV
-410 PWDTMPVGSYIAEE
+410 PWDTMPVGSYVAEE

-441 FYWDKKS
+441 FYWDKKNE
-448 DVTLVF
+448 VKLVF

-561 VTKEPVANCTFDIR
+561 VTKKPVANCTFDIR

-714 AGKTEVGIDVVNLKK
+714 AGVTNVGIDVVNLKK

-793 TEVEAPEGYQLDE
+793 TEVEAPAGYQLDE

-844 LPGATFQLRYLDG
+844 LPGATFQLRYLGG

-934 DAKNPTKVLAGAKFR
+934 DAKHPTKVLAGAKFR

-985 VTEVEAPAGYIIDGQ
+985 VTEIEAPAGYIIDGQ

-1059 NNLTIE
+1059 NDLTIE

-1129 STCSLL
+1129 
-1135 IKKVCSINTDKMLE
+1135 
-1149 GAVFDVRYADGSV
+1149 
-1162 VGDSNGVYETG
+1162 
-1173 ADGTILITG
+1173 
-1182 LEANKAIIVTE
+1182 
-1193 TKAPNGFAIDT
+1193 
-1204 KPQTVTTIAGK
+1204 
-1215 VVQLTFANAPYG
+1215 
-1227 KLVIEKRDAET
+1227 
-1238 NNLLPGAEF
+1238 
-1247 RVTTAAG
+1247 
-1254 CEVGQN
+1254 
-1260 GVIGDTTL
+1260 
-1268 TSNGIFRTDADGK
+1268 
-1281 ITISNLRPGNYI
+1281 
-1293 ITEIKAPDGYLIDDP
+1293 
-1308 TRNVTVTAGDT
+1308 
-1319 QTIVFKNHSTC
+1319 STC

-1479 ITITNVRPGSYVITE
+1479 ITITNVRPGSYIITE

-1642 EGAKIEVAKLNGEIV
+1642 EGAKIEVAKMNGEIV

-1719 IHKIDSVTKKGIQ
+1719 IHKIDSVTRKGIQ

-1914 YAQTMNNNVMRWTVS
+1914 YAQTMNNNIMRWTVS

-1965 TQTYKVT
+1965 MQTYKVT

-2069 TSVYSHYVPA
+2069 TSIYSHYVPA
-2079 KPAAPKSPKLPRTG
+2079 KPAAPKSPTLPRTG

>member
-1 MRTKIGTRL
+1 MRQKIGTRL

-21 GLIPTSAFAASS
+21 GLIPTSAFAAPSGS
-33 ENMPSEITLKKSDY
+33 MPSEITLQKSDY

-59 PSFDKPLYLH
+59 PSFGEPLYLH

-118 YCMTDAKYMT
+118 YCMTDAKYQT
-128 DAYKAKFGSQLWTD
+128 DAYKEKWGGELWTD
-142 QNMIRYHNAWIQALC
+142 QNLIRYHNAWIQALC

-173 QRVAIAKELMYIA
+173 QKAAIAKELMYIA

-202 GTTTFYEKGC
+202 GTTTFYQKGEK
-212 KVIDNPDCWPD
+212 VLDNTDCWPD

-246 NDNTQAIMVATPRGE
+246 NDNTQAIMVATPSI
-261 PTIDDYQIVVK
+261 PTLGNYQITVK
-272 KVDSSNPTKGLPGA
+272 KVDSSNPTKGLAGA
-286 TFSLTMVGS
+286 EFSLEMVGS
-295 DDPSFPM
+295 DDPKFPM
-302 TGVTGQDG
+302 TGVTGQGG
-310 TYTFKPLKAGT
+310 TLTFKDLKAGT
-321 YQVTETEAPEGYQI
+321 YQVTETKAPEDYQI
-335 DNPGPYTVTLPMNG
+335 DNPGPYTVTLPTNG
-349 QKTVTVTATDTPITT
+349 QNTVTVTATDTPITLA
-364 SSGSIRKVDKDIPTM
+364 SGSIRKVDKDRPTM

-410 PWDTMPVGSYIAEE
+410 PWDTMPVGSYVAEE

-441 FYWDKKS
+441 FYWDKKNE
-448 DVTLVF
+448 VKLVF

-714 AGKTEVGIDVVNLKK
+714 AGVTNVGIDVVNLKK

-844 LPGATFQLRYLDG
+844 LPGATFQLRYLGG

-985 VTEVEAPAGYIIDGQ
+985 VTEIEAPAGYIIDGQ

-1031 ATGKLLPGAE
+1031 ATGKLLSGAE

-1193 TKAPNGFAIDT
+1193 TKAPDGFAIDT
-1204 KPQTVTTIAGK
+1204 KPQTITTIAGK
-1215 VVQLTFANAPYG
+1215 TVQLTFANAPYG
-1227 KLVIEKRDAET
+1227 KLVIEKRDA
-1238 NNLLPGAEF
+1238 
-1247 RVTTAAG
+1247 
-1254 CEVGQN
+1254 Q
-1260 GVIGDTTL
+1260 
-1268 TSNGIFRTDADGK
+1268 
-1281 ITISNLRPGNYI
+1281 
-1293 ITEIKAPDGYLIDDP
+1293 
-1308 TRNVTVTAGDT
+1308 
-1319 QTIVFKNHSTC
+1319 
-1330 SLLIKKV
+1330 
-1337 CTENPDKMLE
+1337 
-1347 GAVFDVRYADGTV
+1347 
-1360 VGDSNGVF
+1360 
-1368 TTGADGTIL
+1368 
-1377 ITGLE
+1377 
-1382 ANKAIVV
+1382 
-1389 TETKAPDGFAI
+1389 
-1400 DTTPQTITTQAG
+1400 
-1412 KVVQLT
+1412 
-1418 FANAPYGKII
+1418 
-1428 IEKRDSKTNELL
+1428 TNELL

-1452 CEVGQNGVIGDTNLT
+1452 CEVGQNGVIGDTKLT

-1479 ITITNVRPGSYVITE
+1479 ITITNVRPGSYIITE

-1914 YAQTMNNNVMRWTVS
+1914 YAQTMNNNIMRWTVS

-2069 TSVYSHYVPA
+2069 TSIYSHYVPA

>member
-21 GLIPTSAFAASS
+21 GLIPTSAFAAPSGS
-33 ENMPSEITLKKSDY
+33 MPSEITLQKSDY

-59 PSFDKPLYLH
+59 PSFGEPLYLH
-69 IINMNVGGKTKV
+69 IINMNVGGETKI

-118 YCMTDAKYMT
+118 YCMTDAKYQT
-128 DAYKAKFGSQLWTD
+128 DAYKEKWGGELWTD
-142 QNMIRYHNAWIQALC
+142 QNLIRYHNAWIQALC

-173 QRVAIAKELMYIA
+173 QKVAIAKELMYIA

-202 GTTTFYEKGC
+202 GTTTFYQKGEK
-212 KVIDNPDCWPD
+212 VLDNTDCWPD

-228 YHYIGGNATS
+228 YRYIGGNATS

-246 NDNTQAIMVATPRGE
+246 NDNTQAVMVATPKKSDI
-261 PTIDDYQIVVK
+261 PSDKYQIVVK
-272 KVDSSNPTKGLPGA
+272 KVDSSNPTKGLAGA
-286 TFSLTMVGS
+286 TFSLEMVGS
-295 DDPSFPM
+295 DDPKFPM

-310 TYTFKPLKAGT
+310 TYTFKNLKAGT

-335 DNPGPYTVTLPMNG
+335 DNPGPYAVTLPTNG
-349 QKTVTVTATDTPITT
+349 QKTVTVTALDTPITLA
-364 SSGSIRKVDKDIPTM
+364 SGSIRKVDKDRPTM

-395 KYEGQTVAGGALTDV
+395 TYEGQTVEGGALTDV
-410 PWDTMPVGSYIAEE
+410 PWDTMPVGSYVAEE

-441 FYWDKKS
+441 FYWDKKNE
-448 DVTLVF
+448 VKLVF

-583 TLTTDGAGRIFLEN
+583 TLTTDGTGRIFLEN

-714 AGKTEVGIDVVNLKK
+714 AGVTNVGIDVVNLKK

-742 GGVEGAKFEI
+742 GGVKDAKFEI

-793 TEVEAPEGYQLDE
+793 TEVEAPAGYQLDE

-844 LPGATFQLRYLDG
+844 LPGATFQLRYLGG

-877 SWTGLKAGTYIVE
+877 SWTSLKAGTYIVE

-934 DAKNPTKVLAGAKFR
+934 DAKHPTKVLAGAKFR

-985 VTEVEAPAGYIIDGQ
+985 VTEIEAPAGYIIDGQ

-1031 ATGKLLPGAE
+1031 ATGKLLSGAE

-1059 NNLTIE
+1059 NDLTIE

-1129 STCSLL
+1129 
-1135 IKKVCSINTDKMLE
+1135 
-1149 GAVFDVRYADGSV
+1149 
-1162 VGDSNGVYETG
+1162 
-1173 ADGTILITG
+1173 
-1182 LEANKAIIVTE
+1182 
-1193 TKAPNGFAIDT
+1193 
-1204 KPQTVTTIAGK
+1204 
-1215 VVQLTFANAPYG
+1215 
-1227 KLVIEKRDAET
+1227 
-1238 NNLLPGAEF
+1238 
-1247 RVTTAAG
+1247 
-1254 CEVGQN
+1254 
-1260 GVIGDTTL
+1260 
-1268 TSNGIFRTDADGK
+1268 
-1281 ITISNLRPGNYI
+1281 
-1293 ITEIKAPDGYLIDDP
+1293 
-1308 TRNVTVTAGDT
+1308 
-1319 QTIVFKNHSTC
+1319 STC

-1479 ITITNVRPGSYVITE
+1479 ITITNVRPGNYVITE

-1642 EGAKIEVAKLNGEIV
+1642 EGAKIEVAKMNGEIV

-1698 EVKKGETKTFEFE
+1698 EVKKGETKTFKFE

-1719 IHKIDSVTKKGIQ
+1719 IHKIDSVTRKGIQ

>member
-33 ENMPSEITLKKSDY
+33 ESMPSEITLKKSDY

-69 IINMNVGGKTKV
+69 IINMNVGGETKV

-118 YCMTDAKYMT
+118 YCMTDAKYQT
-128 DAYKAKFGSQLWTD
+128 DAYKEKWGGALWTD

-173 QRVAIAKELMYIA
+173 QKVAIAKELMYIA

-202 GTTTFYEKGC
+202 GTTTFYQKGEK
-212 KVIDNPDCWPD
+212 VLDNTDCWPD

-246 NDNTQAIMVATPRGE
+246 NDNTQAIMVATPKE
-261 PTIDDYQIVVK
+261 PTSEKYQIVVK
-272 KVDSSNPTKGLPGA
+272 KVDSSNPTKGLAGA
-286 TFSLTMVGS
+286 EFSLEMVGS
-295 DDPSFPM
+295 DDPKFPM
-302 TGVTGQDG
+302 TGVTGQNG
-310 TYTFKPLKAGT
+310 TLTFTNLKAGT
-321 YQVTETEAPEGYQI
+321 YQVTETKAPEDYQI
-335 DNPGPYTVTLPMNG
+335 DNPGPYTVTLPTNG
-349 QKTVTVTATDTPITT
+349 QKTVTVTATDTPITIA
-364 SSGSIRKVDKDIPTM
+364 SGSIRKVDKDRPTM

-410 PWDTMPVGSYIAEE
+410 PWDTMPVGSYVAEE

-441 FYWDKKS
+441 FYWDKKNE
-448 DVTLVF
+448 VKLVF

-714 AGKTEVGIDVVNLKK
+714 AGVTNVGIDVVNLKK

-844 LPGATFQLRYLDG
+844 LPGATFQLRYLGG

-877 SWTGLKAGTYIVE
+877 SWTSLKAGTYIVE

-934 DAKNPTKVLAGAKFR
+934 DAKHPTKVLAGAKFR

-985 VTEVEAPAGYIIDGQ
+985 VTEIEAPAGYIIDGQ

-1031 ATGKLLPGAE
+1031 ATGKLLSGAE

-1059 NNLTIE
+1059 NDLTIE

-1129 STCSLL
+1129 
-1135 IKKVCSINTDKMLE
+1135 
-1149 GAVFDVRYADGSV
+1149 
-1162 VGDSNGVYETG
+1162 
-1173 ADGTILITG
+1173 
-1182 LEANKAIIVTE
+1182 
-1193 TKAPNGFAIDT
+1193 
-1204 KPQTVTTIAGK
+1204 
-1215 VVQLTFANAPYG
+1215 
-1227 KLVIEKRDAET
+1227 
-1238 NNLLPGAEF
+1238 
-1247 RVTTAAG
+1247 
-1254 CEVGQN
+1254 
-1260 GVIGDTTL
+1260 
-1268 TSNGIFRTDADGK
+1268 
-1281 ITISNLRPGNYI
+1281 
-1293 ITEIKAPDGYLIDDP
+1293 
-1308 TRNVTVTAGDT
+1308 
-1319 QTIVFKNHSTC
+1319 STC

-1479 ITITNVRPGSYVITE
+1479 ITITNVRPGNYIITE

-1642 EGAKIEVAKLNGEIV
+1642 EGAKIEVAKMNGEIV

-1719 IHKIDSVTKKGIQ
+1719 IHKIDSVTRKGIQ

>member
-1 MRTKIGTRL
+1 MRQKIGTRL

-21 GLIPTSAFAASS
+21 GLIPTSAFAAPSGS
-33 ENMPSEITLKKSDY
+33 MPSEITLQKSDY

-59 PSFDKPLYLH
+59 PSFGEPLYLH

-95 IGKKWGNP
+95 VGKKWGNP

-118 YCMTDAKYMT
+118 YCMTDAKYQT
-128 DAYKAKFGSQLWTD
+128 DAYKEKWGGELWTD
-142 QNMIRYHNAWIQALC
+142 QNLIRYHNAWIQALC

-173 QRVAIAKELMYIA
+173 QKAAIAKELMYIA

-202 GTTTFYEKGC
+202 GTTTFYQKGEK
-212 KVIDNPDCWPD
+212 VLDNTDCWPD

-246 NDNTQAIMVATPRGE
+246 NDNTQAIMVATPSI
-261 PTIDDYQIVVK
+261 PTLGNYQITVK
-272 KVDSSNPTKGLPGA
+272 KVDSSNPTKGLAGA
-286 TFSLTMVGS
+286 EFSLEMVGS
-295 DDPSFPM
+295 DDPKFPM
-302 TGVTGQDG
+302 TGVTGQGG
-310 TYTFKPLKAGT
+310 TLTFKDLKAGT
-321 YQVTETEAPEGYQI
+321 YQVTETKAPEDYQI
-335 DNPGPYTVTLPMNG
+335 DNPGPYTVTLPTNG
-349 QKTVTVTATDTPITT
+349 QNTVTVTATDTPITLA
-364 SSGSIRKVDKDIPTM
+364 SGSIRKVDKDRPTM

-395 KYEGQTVAGGALTDV
+395 TYEGQTVEGGALTDV
-410 PWDTMPVGSYIAEE
+410 PWDTMPVGSYVAEE

-441 FYWDKKS
+441 FYWDKKNE
-448 DVTLVF
+448 VKLVF

-714 AGKTEVGIDVVNLKK
+714 AGVTNVGIDVVNLKK

-793 TEVEAPEGYQLDE
+793 TEVEAPAGYQLDE

-844 LPGATFQLRYLDG
+844 LPGATFQLRYLGG

-934 DAKNPTKVLAGAKFR
+934 DAKHPTKVLAGAKFR

-973 TIAGLEPEKTII
+973 TIAGLEPKKTII
-985 VTEVEAPAGYIIDGQ
+985 VTEIEAPAGYIIDGQ

-1059 NNLTIE
+1059 NDLTIE

-1087 LTPGNYTITE
+1087 LTPGHYTITE

-1129 STCSLL
+1129 
-1135 IKKVCSINTDKMLE
+1135 
-1149 GAVFDVRYADGSV
+1149 
-1162 VGDSNGVYETG
+1162 
-1173 ADGTILITG
+1173 
-1182 LEANKAIIVTE
+1182 
-1193 TKAPNGFAIDT
+1193 
-1204 KPQTVTTIAGK
+1204 
-1215 VVQLTFANAPYG
+1215 
-1227 KLVIEKRDAET
+1227 
-1238 NNLLPGAEF
+1238 
-1247 RVTTAAG
+1247 
-1254 CEVGQN
+1254 
-1260 GVIGDTTL
+1260 
-1268 TSNGIFRTDADGK
+1268 
-1281 ITISNLRPGNYI
+1281 
-1293 ITEIKAPDGYLIDDP
+1293 
-1308 TRNVTVTAGDT
+1308 
-1319 QTIVFKNHSTC
+1319 STC

-1479 ITITNVRPGSYVITE
+1479 ITITNVRPGNYVITE

-1642 EGAKIEVAKLNGEIV
+1642 EGAKIEVAKMNGEIV

-1719 IHKIDSVTKKGIQ
+1719 IHKIDSVTRKGIQ

-1805 LGQIQVIKTSEGY
+1805 LGQIQVIKTSDGY

>member
-21 GLIPTSAFAASS
+21 GLIPTSAFAAPSGS
-33 ENMPSEITLKKSDY
+33 MPSEITLQKSDY

-59 PSFDKPLYLH
+59 PSFGEPLYLH

-118 YCMTDAKYMT
+118 YCMTDTKYQT
-128 DAYKAKFGSQLWTD
+128 DAYKEKWGGELWTD
-142 QNMIRYHNAWIQALC
+142 QNLIRYHNAWIQALC

-173 QRVAIAKELMYIA
+173 QKVAIAKELMYIA

-202 GTTTFYEKGC
+202 GTTTFYQKGEK
-212 KVIDNPDCWPD
+212 VLDNTDCWPD

-246 NDNTQAIMVATPRGE
+246 NDNTQAVMVATPKKE
-261 PTIDDYQIVVK
+261 PTGDTYRIIVK
-272 KVDSSNPTKGLPGA
+272 KVDSSNPTKGLAGA
-286 TFSLTMVGS
+286 TFSLEMVGS
-295 DDPSFPM
+295 DGPSFPK

-310 TYTFKPLKAGT
+310 TYIFDRLEAGT
-321 YQVTETEAPEGYQI
+321 YKVTETEAPEGYQI
-335 DNPGPYTVTLPMNG
+335 DNPGPYAVTLPTNG
-349 QKTVTVTATDTPITT
+349 QNTVTVTALDTPITLA
-364 SSGSIRKVDKDIPTM
+364 SGSIRKVDKDRPTM

-395 KYEGQTVAGGALTDV
+395 TYEGQTVEGGALTDV
-410 PWDTMPVGSYIAEE
+410 PWDTMPVGSYVAEE

-441 FYWDKKS
+441 FYWDKKNE
-448 DVTLVF
+448 VKLVF

-561 VTKEPVANCTFDIR
+561 VTKKPVANCTFDIR

-583 TLTTDGAGRIFLEN
+583 ALTTDGAGRIFLEN

-714 AGKTEVGIDVVNLKK
+714 AGVTNVGIDVVNLKK

-793 TEVEAPEGYQLDE
+793 TEVEAPAGYQLDE

-844 LPGATFQLRYLDG
+844 LPGATFQLRYLGG

-934 DAKNPTKVLAGAKFR
+934 DAKHPTKVLAGAKFR

-985 VTEVEAPAGYIIDGQ
+985 VTEIEAPAGYIIDGQ

-1059 NNLTIE
+1059 NDLTIE

-1087 LTPGNYTITE
+1087 LTPGHYTITE

-1129 STCSLL
+1129 
-1135 IKKVCSINTDKMLE
+1135 
-1149 GAVFDVRYADGSV
+1149 
-1162 VGDSNGVYETG
+1162 
-1173 ADGTILITG
+1173 
-1182 LEANKAIIVTE
+1182 
-1193 TKAPNGFAIDT
+1193 
-1204 KPQTVTTIAGK
+1204 
-1215 VVQLTFANAPYG
+1215 
-1227 KLVIEKRDAET
+1227 
-1238 NNLLPGAEF
+1238 
-1247 RVTTAAG
+1247 
-1254 CEVGQN
+1254 
-1260 GVIGDTTL
+1260 
-1268 TSNGIFRTDADGK
+1268 
-1281 ITISNLRPGNYI
+1281 
-1293 ITEIKAPDGYLIDDP
+1293 
-1308 TRNVTVTAGDT
+1308 
-1319 QTIVFKNHSTC
+1319 STC

-1412 KVVQLT
+1412 KVVQLA

-1479 ITITNVRPGSYVITE
+1479 TTITNVRPGSYIITE

-1642 EGAKIEVAKLNGEIV
+1642 EGAKIEVAKMNGEIV

-1711 NTASASML
+1711 NIASASML
-1719 IHKIDSVTKKGIQ
+1719 IHKIDSVTRKGIQ

>member
-21 GLIPTSAFAASS
+21 GLIPTSAFAAPSGS
-33 ENMPSEITLKKSDY
+33 MPSEITLQKSDY

-59 PSFDKPLYLH
+59 PSFGEPLYLH

-118 YCMTDAKYMT
+118 YCMTDAKYQT
-128 DAYKAKFGSQLWTD
+128 DAYKEKWGGELWTD
-142 QNMIRYHNAWIQALC
+142 QKLIRYHNAWIQALC

-173 QRVAIAKELMYIA
+173 QKVAIAKELMYIA

-202 GTTTFYEKGC
+202 GTTTFYQKGEK
-212 KVIDNPDCWPD
+212 VLDNTDCWPD

-246 NDNTQAIMVATPRGE
+246 NDNTQAIMVATPSI
-261 PTIDDYQIVVK
+261 PTAESYQIVVK
-272 KVDSSNPTKGLPGA
+272 KVDSSNPTKGLSGA

-295 DDPSFPM
+295 TKTL

-310 TYTFKPLKAGT
+310 TYTFKNLKAGT

-335 DNPGPYTVTLPMNG
+335 DNPGPYAVTLPTNG
-349 QKTVTVTATDTPITT
+349 QNTVTVTATDTPITLA
-364 SSGSIRKVDKDIPTM
+364 SGSIRKVDKDRPTM

-395 KYEGQTVAGGALTDV
+395 TYEGQTVEGGALTDV
-410 PWDTMPVGSYIAEE
+410 PWDTMPVGSYVAEE

-441 FYWDKKS
+441 FYWDKKNE
-448 DVTLVF
+448 VKLVF

-714 AGKTEVGIDVVNLKK
+714 AGVTNVGIDVVNLKK

-793 TEVEAPEGYQLDE
+793 TEVEAPAGYQLDE

-844 LPGATFQLRYLDG
+844 LPGATFQLRYLGG

-877 SWTGLKAGTYIVE
+877 SWTSLKAGTYIVE

-934 DAKNPTKVLAGAKFR
+934 DAKHPTKVLAGAKFR

-985 VTEVEAPAGYIIDGQ
+985 VTEIEAPAGYIIDGQ

-1059 NNLTIE
+1059 NDLTIE

-1129 STCSLL
+1129 
-1135 IKKVCSINTDKMLE
+1135 
-1149 GAVFDVRYADGSV
+1149 
-1162 VGDSNGVYETG
+1162 
-1173 ADGTILITG
+1173 
-1182 LEANKAIIVTE
+1182 
-1193 TKAPNGFAIDT
+1193 
-1204 KPQTVTTIAGK
+1204 
-1215 VVQLTFANAPYG
+1215 
-1227 KLVIEKRDAET
+1227 
-1238 NNLLPGAEF
+1238 
-1247 RVTTAAG
+1247 
-1254 CEVGQN
+1254 
-1260 GVIGDTTL
+1260 
-1268 TSNGIFRTDADGK
+1268 
-1281 ITISNLRPGNYI
+1281 
-1293 ITEIKAPDGYLIDDP
+1293 
-1308 TRNVTVTAGDT
+1308 
-1319 QTIVFKNHSTC
+1319 STC

-1479 ITITNVRPGSYVITE
+1479 ITITNVRPGNYVITE

-1642 EGAKIEVAKLNGEIV
+1642 EGAKIEVAKMNGEIV

-1719 IHKIDSVTKKGIQ
+1719 IHKIDSVTRKGIQ

>member
-1 MRTKIGTRL
+1 MRQKIGTRL

-21 GLIPTSAFAASS
+21 GLIPTSAFAAPSGS
-33 ENMPSEITLKKSDY
+33 MPSEITLQKSDY

-59 PSFDKPLYLH
+59 PSFGEPLYLH
-69 IINMNVGGKTKV
+69 IINMNVGGETKV

-118 YCMTDAKYMT
+118 YCMTDAKYQT
-128 DAYKAKFGSQLWTD
+128 DAYKEKWGGELWTD
-142 QNMIRYHNAWIQALC
+142 QNLIRYHNAWIQALC

-173 QRVAIAKELMYIA
+173 QKVAIAKELMYIA

-202 GTTTFYEKGC
+202 GTTTFYQKGEK
-212 KVIDNPDCWPD
+212 VLDNTDCWPD

-246 NDNTQAIMVATPRGE
+246 NDNTQAIMVATPSI
-261 PTIDDYQIVVK
+261 PTAESYQIVVK
-272 KVDSSNPTKGLPGA
+272 KVDSSNPTKGLSGA

-295 DDPSFPM
+295 TKTL

-310 TYTFKPLKAGT
+310 TYTFKNLKAGT
-321 YQVTETEAPEGYQI
+321 YQVTETKAPDGYQI
-335 DNPGPYTVTLPMNG
+335 DNPGPYTVTLPTNG
-349 QKTVTVTATDTPITT
+349 QKTVTVTALDTPITLA
-364 SSGSIRKVDKDIPTM
+364 SGSIRKVDKDRPTM

-395 KYEGQTVAGGALTDV
+395 TYEGQTVEGGALTDV
-410 PWDTMPVGSYIAEE
+410 PWDTMPVGSYVAEE

-441 FYWDKKS
+441 FYWDKKNE
-448 DVTLVF
+448 VKLVF

-714 AGKTEVGIDVVNLKK
+714 AGVTNVGIDVVNLKK

-793 TEVEAPEGYQLDE
+793 TEVEAPAGYQLDE

-844 LPGATFQLRYLDG
+844 LPGATFQLRYLGG
-857 TSGTGGTVIG
+857 TSGTGGTAIG

-973 TIAGLEPEKTII
+973 TIAGLEPKKTII
-985 VTEVEAPAGYIIDGQ
+985 VTEIEAPAGYIIDGQ

-1059 NNLTIE
+1059 NDLTIE

-1129 STCSLL
+1129 
-1135 IKKVCSINTDKMLE
+1135 
-1149 GAVFDVRYADGSV
+1149 
-1162 VGDSNGVYETG
+1162 
-1173 ADGTILITG
+1173 
-1182 LEANKAIIVTE
+1182 
-1193 TKAPNGFAIDT
+1193 
-1204 KPQTVTTIAGK
+1204 
-1215 VVQLTFANAPYG
+1215 
-1227 KLVIEKRDAET
+1227 
-1238 NNLLPGAEF
+1238 
-1247 RVTTAAG
+1247 
-1254 CEVGQN
+1254 
-1260 GVIGDTTL
+1260 
-1268 TSNGIFRTDADGK
+1268 
-1281 ITISNLRPGNYI
+1281 
-1293 ITEIKAPDGYLIDDP
+1293 
-1308 TRNVTVTAGDT
+1308 
-1319 QTIVFKNHSTC
+1319 STC

-1479 ITITNVRPGSYVITE
+1479 ITITNVRPGNYVITE

-1642 EGAKIEVAKLNGEIV
+1642 EGAKIEVAKMNGEIV

-1719 IHKIDSVTKKGIQ
+1719 IHKIDSVTRKGIQ

-2079 KPAAPKSPKLPRTG
+2079 KPAAPKSPTLPRTG

>member
-1 MRTKIGTRL
+1 MRQKIGTRL

-33 ENMPSEITLKKSDY
+33 GSTPRQITLKKSDY

-59 PSFDKPLYLH
+59 PSFDMPLYLH
-69 IINMNVGGKTKV
+69 IINMNVGGETKV

-118 YCMTDAKYMT
+118 YCMTDTKYQT
-128 DAYKAKFGSQLWTD
+128 DAYKEKWGGALWTD

-173 QRVAIAKELMYIA
+173 QKVAIAKELMYIA

-202 GTTTFYEKGC
+202 GTTTFYQKGEK
-212 KVIDNPDCWPD
+212 VLDNTDCWPD

-246 NDNTQAIMVATPRGE
+246 NDNTQAIMVATPSI
-261 PTIDDYQIVVK
+261 PTLGNYQITVK
-272 KVDSSNPTKGLPGA
+272 KVDSSNPTKGLAGA
-286 TFSLTMVGS
+286 EFSLEMVGS
-295 DDPSFPM
+295 DDPKFPM
-302 TGVTGQDG
+302 TGVTGQGG
-310 TYTFKPLKAGT
+310 TLTFKDLKAGT
-321 YQVTETEAPEGYQI
+321 YQVTETKAPEDYQI
-335 DNPGPYTVTLPMNG
+335 DNPGPYTVTLPTNG
-349 QKTVTVTATDTPITT
+349 QKTVTVTATDTPITIA
-364 SSGSIRKVDKDIPTM
+364 SGSIRKVDKDRPTM

-441 FYWDKKS
+441 FYWDKKNE
-448 DVTLVF
+448 VKLVF

-561 VTKEPVANCTFDIR
+561 VTKKPVANCTFDIR

-714 AGKTEVGIDVVNLKK
+714 AGVTNVGIDVVNLKK

-793 TEVEAPEGYQLDE
+793 TEVEAPAGYQLDE

-844 LPGATFQLRYLDG
+844 LPGATFQLRYLGG

-973 TIAGLEPEKTII
+973 TIAGLEPEKTIM
-985 VTEVEAPAGYIIDGQ
+985 VTEIEAPAGYIIDGQ

-1129 STCSLL
+1129 
-1135 IKKVCSINTDKMLE
+1135 
-1149 GAVFDVRYADGSV
+1149 
-1162 VGDSNGVYETG
+1162 
-1173 ADGTILITG
+1173 
-1182 LEANKAIIVTE
+1182 
-1193 TKAPNGFAIDT
+1193 
-1204 KPQTVTTIAGK
+1204 
-1215 VVQLTFANAPYG
+1215 
-1227 KLVIEKRDAET
+1227 
-1238 NNLLPGAEF
+1238 
-1247 RVTTAAG
+1247 
-1254 CEVGQN
+1254 
-1260 GVIGDTTL
+1260 
-1268 TSNGIFRTDADGK
+1268 
-1281 ITISNLRPGNYI
+1281 
-1293 ITEIKAPDGYLIDDP
+1293 
-1308 TRNVTVTAGDT
+1308 
-1319 QTIVFKNHSTC
+1319 STC

-1479 ITITNVRPGSYVITE
+1479 ITITNVRPGNYVITE

-1642 EGAKIEVAKLNGEIV
+1642 EGAKIEVAKMNGEIV

-1719 IHKIDSVTKKGIQ
+1719 IHKIDSVTRKGIQ

>member
-1 MRTKIGTRL
+1 MRQKIGTRL

-21 GLIPTSAFAASS
+21 GLIPTSAFAAPSGS
-33 ENMPSEITLKKSDY
+33 MPSEITLQKSDY

-59 PSFDKPLYLH
+59 PSFGEPLYLH

-118 YCMTDAKYMT
+118 YCMTDAKYQT
-128 DAYKAKFGSQLWTD
+128 DAYKEKWGGELWTD
-142 QNMIRYHNAWIQALC
+142 QNLIRYHNAWIQALC

-173 QRVAIAKELMYIA
+173 QKAAIAKELMYIA

-202 GTTTFYEKGC
+202 GTTTFYQKGEK
-212 KVIDNPDCWPD
+212 VLDNTDCWPD

-246 NDNTQAIMVATPRGE
+246 NDNTQAIMVATPSI
-261 PTIDDYQIVVK
+261 PTAESYQIVVK
-272 KVDSSNPTKGLPGA
+272 KVDSSNPTKGLSGA

-295 DDPSFPM
+295 TKTL

-310 TYTFKPLKAGT
+310 TYTFKNLKAGT

-335 DNPGPYTVTLPMNG
+335 DNPGPYAVTLPPNG
-349 QKTVTVTATDTPITT
+349 QKTVTVTALDTPITLA
-364 SSGSIRKVDKDIPTM
+364 SGSIRKVDKDRPTM

-395 KYEGQTVAGGALTDV
+395 TYEGQTVEGGALTDV
-410 PWDTMPVGSYIAEE
+410 PWDTMPVGSYVAEE

-441 FYWDKKS
+441 FYWDKKNE
-448 DVTLVF
+448 VKLVF

-714 AGKTEVGIDVVNLKK
+714 AGVTNVGIDVVNLKK

-793 TEVEAPEGYQLDE
+793 TEVEAPAGYQLDE

-844 LPGATFQLRYLDG
+844 LPGATFQLRYLGG

-934 DAKNPTKVLAGAKFR
+934 DAKHPTKVLAGAKFR

-973 TIAGLEPEKTII
+973 TIAGLEPKKTII
-985 VTEVEAPAGYIIDGQ
+985 VTEIEAPAGYIIDGQ

-1059 NNLTIE
+1059 NDLTIE

-1087 LTPGNYTITE
+1087 LTPGHYTITE

-1129 STCSLL
+1129 
-1135 IKKVCSINTDKMLE
+1135 
-1149 GAVFDVRYADGSV
+1149 
-1162 VGDSNGVYETG
+1162 
-1173 ADGTILITG
+1173 
-1182 LEANKAIIVTE
+1182 
-1193 TKAPNGFAIDT
+1193 
-1204 KPQTVTTIAGK
+1204 
-1215 VVQLTFANAPYG
+1215 
-1227 KLVIEKRDAET
+1227 
-1238 NNLLPGAEF
+1238 
-1247 RVTTAAG
+1247 
-1254 CEVGQN
+1254 
-1260 GVIGDTTL
+1260 
-1268 TSNGIFRTDADGK
+1268 
-1281 ITISNLRPGNYI
+1281 
-1293 ITEIKAPDGYLIDDP
+1293 
-1308 TRNVTVTAGDT
+1308 
-1319 QTIVFKNHSTC
+1319 STC

-1479 ITITNVRPGSYVITE
+1479 ITITNVRPGNYVITE

-1642 EGAKIEVAKLNGEIV
+1642 EGAKIEVAKMNGEIV

-1719 IHKIDSVTKKGIQ
+1719 IHKIDSVTRKGIQ

>member
-1 MRTKIGTRL
+1 MRQKIGTRL

-21 GLIPTSAFAASS
+21 GLIPTSAFAAPSGS
-33 ENMPSEITLKKSDY
+33 MPSEITLQKSDY

-59 PSFDKPLYLH
+59 PSFGEPLYLH
-69 IINMNVGGKTKV
+69 IINMNVGGKTNV
-81 GFCAEHGKQLGNTL
+81 GFCAEHGKLLGNTL

-118 YCMTDAKYMT
+118 YCMTDAKYQT
-128 DAYKAKFGSQLWTD
+128 DAYKEKWGGELWTD
-142 QNMIRYHNAWIQALC
+142 QNLIRYHNAWIQALC

-173 QRVAIAKELMYIA
+173 QKVAIAKELMYIA

-202 GTTTFYEKGC
+202 GTTTFYQKGEK
-212 KVIDNPDCWPD
+212 VLDNTDCWPD

-246 NDNTQAIMVATPRGE
+246 NDNTQAIMVATPSI
-261 PTIDDYQIVVK
+261 PTLGNYQITVK
-272 KVDSSNPTKGLPGA
+272 KVDSSNPTKGLAGA
-286 TFSLTMVGS
+286 EFSLEMVGS
-295 DDPSFPM
+295 DDPKFPM
-302 TGVTGQDG
+302 TGVTGQGG
-310 TYTFKPLKAGT
+310 TLTFKDLKAGT
-321 YQVTETEAPEGYQI
+321 YQVTETKAPEDYQI
-335 DNPGPYTVTLPMNG
+335 DNPGPYTVTLPTNG
-349 QKTVTVTATDTPITT
+349 QNTVTVTATDTPITLA
-364 SSGSIRKVDKDIPTM
+364 SGSIRKVDKDRPTM

-395 KYEGQTVAGGALTDV
+395 TYEGQTVEGGALTDV
-410 PWDTMPVGSYIAEE
+410 PWDTMPVGSYVAEE

-441 FYWDKKS
+441 FYWDKKNE
-448 DVTLVF
+448 VKLVF

-555 IVKIDS
+555 IVKINS

-714 AGKTEVGIDVVNLKK
+714 AGVTNVGIDVVNLKK

-793 TEVEAPEGYQLDE
+793 TEVEAPAGYQLDE

-844 LPGATFQLRYLDG
+844 LPGATFQLRYLGG
-857 TSGTGGTVIG
+857 TSGTGGTAIG

-934 DAKNPTKVLAGAKFR
+934 DAKHPTKVLAGAKFR

-985 VTEVEAPAGYIIDGQ
+985 VTEIEAPAGYIIDGQ

-1059 NNLTIE
+1059 NDLTIE

-1087 LTPGNYTITE
+1087 LTPGHYTITE

-1129 STCSLL
+1129 
-1135 IKKVCSINTDKMLE
+1135 
-1149 GAVFDVRYADGSV
+1149 
-1162 VGDSNGVYETG
+1162 
-1173 ADGTILITG
+1173 
-1182 LEANKAIIVTE
+1182 
-1193 TKAPNGFAIDT
+1193 
-1204 KPQTVTTIAGK
+1204 
-1215 VVQLTFANAPYG
+1215 
-1227 KLVIEKRDAET
+1227 
-1238 NNLLPGAEF
+1238 
-1247 RVTTAAG
+1247 
-1254 CEVGQN
+1254 
-1260 GVIGDTTL
+1260 
-1268 TSNGIFRTDADGK
+1268 
-1281 ITISNLRPGNYI
+1281 
-1293 ITEIKAPDGYLIDDP
+1293 
-1308 TRNVTVTAGDT
+1308 
-1319 QTIVFKNHSTC
+1319 STC

-1479 ITITNVRPGSYVITE
+1479 ITITNVRPGNYIITE

-1642 EGAKIEVAKLNGEIV
+1642 EGAKIEVAKMNGEIV

-1719 IHKIDSVTKKGIQ
+1719 IHKIDSVTRKGIQ

-1749 ESDDQGY
+1749 ESDDHGY

>member
-1 MRTKIGTRL
+1 MRTRIGTRL

-33 ENMPSEITLKKSDY
+33 ESMPSEITLKKSDY

-69 IINMNVGGKTKV
+69 IINMNVGGETKV

-118 YCMTDAKYMT
+118 YCMTDAKYQT
-128 DAYKAKFGSQLWTD
+128 DAYKEKWGGALWTD

-173 QRVAIAKELMYIA
+173 QKVAIAKELMYIA

-202 GTTTFYEKGC
+202 GTTTFYQKGEK
-212 KVIDNPDCWPD
+212 VLDNTDCWPD

-246 NDNTQAIMVATPRGE
+246 NDNTQAIMVATPKTPDTPIE
-261 PTIDDYQIVVK
+261 DYQIVVK
-272 KVDSSNPTKGLPGA
+272 KVDSTNPTKGLAGA
-286 TFSLTMVGS
+286 TFSLTKVGS
-295 DDPSFPM
+295 DDPKYPL

-310 TYTFKPLKAGT
+310 TYTFRRLEAGT

-335 DNPGPYTVTLPMNG
+335 DNPGPYAVTLPTNG
-349 QKTVTVTATDTPITT
+349 QKTVTVTATDTPITIA
-364 SSGSIRKVDKDIPTM
+364 SGSIRKVDKDRPTM

-395 KYEGQTVAGGALTDV
+395 TYEGQTVEGGALTDV
-410 PWDTMPVGSYIAEE
+410 PWDTMPVGSYVAEE

-441 FYWDKKS
+441 FYWDKKNE
-448 DVTLVF
+448 VKLVF

-674 TDGQGKLTVPNL
+674 TDGQGKLTVPDL

-714 AGKTEVGIDVVNLKK
+714 AGKTETGIDVVNLKK

-793 TEVEAPEGYQLDE
+793 TEVEAPAGYQLDE

-844 LPGATFQLRYLDG
+844 LPGATFQLRYLGG

-973 TIAGLEPEKTII
+973 TIAGLEPKKTII
-985 VTEVEAPAGYIIDGQ
+985 VTEIEAPAGYIIDGQ

-1182 LEANKAIIVTE
+1182 LEANKAI
-1193 TKAPNGFAIDT
+1193 
-1204 KPQTVTTIAGK
+1204 
-1215 VVQLTFANAPYG
+1215 
-1227 KLVIEKRDAET
+1227 
-1238 NNLLPGAEF
+1238 
-1247 RVTTAAG
+1247 
-1254 CEVGQN
+1254 
-1260 GVIGDTTL
+1260 
-1268 TSNGIFRTDADGK
+1268 
-1281 ITISNLRPGNYI
+1281 
-1293 ITEIKAPDGYLIDDP
+1293 
-1308 TRNVTVTAGDT
+1308 
-1319 QTIVFKNHSTC
+1319 
-1330 SLLIKKV
+1330 
-1337 CTENPDKMLE
+1337 
-1347 GAVFDVRYADGTV
+1347 
-1360 VGDSNGVF
+1360 
-1368 TTGADGTIL
+1368 
-1377 ITGLE
+1377 
-1382 ANKAIVV
+1382 VV

-1452 CEVGQNGVIGDTNLT
+1452 CEVGQNGVIGDTKLT

-1479 ITITNVRPGSYVITE
+1479 ITITNVRPGSYIITE

-1914 YAQTMNNNVMRWTVS
+1914 YTQTMNNNIMRWTVS

-1987 LSTAKNYTLDMSSAA
+1987 LSTAKNYTLDMSPAA

-2069 TSVYSHYVPA
+2069 TSIYSHYVPA
-2079 KPAAPKSPKLPRTG
+2079 KPAAPKSPTLPRTG

>member
-1 MRTKIGTRL
+1 MRQKIGTRL

-21 GLIPTSAFAASS
+21 GLIPTSAFAAPSGS
-33 ENMPSEITLKKSDY
+33 MPSEITLQKSDY

-59 PSFDKPLYLH
+59 PSFGEPLYLH
-69 IINMNVGGKTKV
+69 IINMNVGGKTNV

-118 YCMTDAKYMT
+118 YCMTDAKYQT
-128 DAYKAKFGSQLWTD
+128 DAYKEKWGGELWTD
-142 QNMIRYHNAWIQALC
+142 QNLIRYHNAWIQALC

-173 QRVAIAKELMYIA
+173 QKVAIAKELMYIA

-202 GTTTFYEKGC
+202 GTTTFYQKGEK
-212 KVIDNPDCWPD
+212 VLDNTDCWPD

-246 NDNTQAIMVATPRGE
+246 NDNTQAIMVATPSI
-261 PTIDDYQIVVK
+261 PTLGNYQITVK
-272 KVDSSNPTKGLPGA
+272 KVDSSNPTKGLAGA
-286 TFSLTMVGS
+286 EFSLEMVGS
-295 DDPSFPM
+295 DDPKFPM
-302 TGVTGQDG
+302 TGVTGQGG
-310 TYTFKPLKAGT
+310 TLTFKDLKAGT
-321 YQVTETEAPEGYQI
+321 YQVTETKAPEDYQI
-335 DNPGPYTVTLPMNG
+335 DNPGPYTVTLPTNG
-349 QKTVTVTATDTPITT
+349 QNTVTVTATDTPITLA
-364 SSGSIRKVDKDIPTM
+364 SGSIRKVDKDRPTM

-395 KYEGQTVAGGALTDV
+395 TYEGQTVEGGALTDV
-410 PWDTMPVGSYIAEE
+410 PWDTMPVGSYVAEE

-441 FYWDKKS
+441 FYWDKKNE
-448 DVTLVF
+448 VKLVF

-555 IVKIDS
+555 IVKINS

-714 AGKTEVGIDVVNLKK
+714 AGVTNVGIDVVNLKK

-793 TEVEAPEGYQLDE
+793 TEVEAPAGYQLDE

-844 LPGATFQLRYLDG
+844 LPGATFQLRYLGG

-934 DAKNPTKVLAGAKFR
+934 DAKHPTKVLAGAKFR

-985 VTEVEAPAGYIIDGQ
+985 VTEIEAPAGYIIDGQ

-1031 ATGKLLPGAE
+1031 ATGKLLSGAE

-1059 NNLTIE
+1059 NDLTIE

-1129 STCSLL
+1129 
-1135 IKKVCSINTDKMLE
+1135 
-1149 GAVFDVRYADGSV
+1149 
-1162 VGDSNGVYETG
+1162 
-1173 ADGTILITG
+1173 
-1182 LEANKAIIVTE
+1182 
-1193 TKAPNGFAIDT
+1193 
-1204 KPQTVTTIAGK
+1204 
-1215 VVQLTFANAPYG
+1215 
-1227 KLVIEKRDAET
+1227 
-1238 NNLLPGAEF
+1238 
-1247 RVTTAAG
+1247 
-1254 CEVGQN
+1254 
-1260 GVIGDTTL
+1260 
-1268 TSNGIFRTDADGK
+1268 
-1281 ITISNLRPGNYI
+1281 
-1293 ITEIKAPDGYLIDDP
+1293 
-1308 TRNVTVTAGDT
+1308 
-1319 QTIVFKNHSTC
+1319 STC

-1479 ITITNVRPGSYVITE
+1479 ITITNVRPGNYVITE

-1642 EGAKIEVAKLNGEIV
+1642 EGAKIEVAKMNGEIV

-1719 IHKIDSVTKKGIQ
+1719 IHKIDSVTRKGIQ

-2079 KPAAPKSPKLPRTG
+2079 KPAAPKSPELPRTG

>member
-21 GLIPTSAFAASS
+21 GLIPTSAFAAPSGS
-33 ENMPSEITLKKSDY
+33 MPSEITLQKSDY
-47 FLDTDGSKTYNS
+47 FLDTAGSKTYNS
-59 PSFDKPLYLH
+59 PSFGEPLYLH

-118 YCMTDAKYMT
+118 YCMTDAKYQT
-128 DAYKAKFGSQLWTD
+128 DAYKEKWGGELWTD
-142 QNMIRYHNAWIQALC
+142 QNLIRYHNAWIQALC

-173 QRVAIAKELMYIA
+173 QKVAIAKELMYIA

-202 GTTTFYEKGC
+202 GTTTFYQKGEK
-212 KVIDNPDCWPD
+212 VLDNTDCWPD

-246 NDNTQAIMVATPRGE
+246 NENTQAIMVATPKE
-261 PTIDDYQIVVK
+261 PTSEEYQIVVK
-272 KVDSSNPTKGLPGA
+272 KVDSSNPTKGLAGA
-286 TFSLTMVGS
+286 EFSLEMVGS
-295 DDPSFPM
+295 DDPKFPM
-302 TGVTGQDG
+302 TGVTGQNG
-310 TYTFKPLKAGT
+310 TYTFRGLKAGT
-321 YQVTETEAPEGYQI
+321 YQVTETKAPEDYQI
-335 DNPGPYTVTLPMNG
+335 DNPGPYTVTLPTNG
-349 QKTVTVTATDTPITT
+349 QKTVTVTALDTPITLA
-364 SSGSIRKVDKDIPTM
+364 SGSIRKVDKDRPTM

-395 KYEGQTVAGGALTDV
+395 TYEGQTVEGGALTDV
-410 PWDTMPVGSYIAEE
+410 PWDTMPVGSYVAEE

-441 FYWDKKS
+441 FYWDKKNE
-448 DVTLVF
+448 VKLVF

-525 PVTAYVS
+525 PVTVYVS

-583 TLTTDGAGRIFLEN
+583 ALTTDGAGRIFLEN

-674 TDGQGKLTVPNL
+674 TDGQGKLTVPDL

-714 AGKTEVGIDVVNLKK
+714 AGVTNVGIDVVNLKK

-793 TEVEAPEGYQLDE
+793 TEVEAPAGYQLDE

-844 LPGATFQLRYLDG
+844 LPGATFQLRYLGG

-934 DAKNPTKVLAGAKFR
+934 DAKHPTKVLAGAKFR

-985 VTEVEAPAGYIIDGQ
+985 VTEIEAPAGYIIDGQ

-1059 NNLTIE
+1059 NDLTIE

-1227 KLVIEKRDAET
+1227 KLVIEKRDAQT
-1238 NNLLPGAEF
+1238 NELLPGAEF

-1281 ITISNLRPGNYI
+1281 ITISNLRPGNY
-1293 ITEIKAPDGYLIDDP
+1293 
-1308 TRNVTVTAGDT
+1308 
-1319 QTIVFKNHSTC
+1319 
-1330 SLLIKKV
+1330 
-1337 CTENPDKMLE
+1337 
-1347 GAVFDVRYADGTV
+1347 
-1360 VGDSNGVF
+1360 
-1368 TTGADGTIL
+1368 
-1377 ITGLE
+1377 
-1382 ANKAIVV
+1382 
-1389 TETKAPDGFAI
+1389 
-1400 DTTPQTITTQAG
+1400 
-1412 KVVQLT
+1412 
-1418 FANAPYGKII
+1418 
-1428 IEKRDSKTNELL
+1428 
-1440 PGAEFRVTTAAG
+1440 
-1452 CEVGQNGVIGDTNLT
+1452 
-1467 SNGIFTTGADGK
+1467 
-1479 ITITNVRPGSYVITE
+1479 VITE

-1538 TKEPLAGA
+1538 TKVPLAGA

-1914 YAQTMNNNVMRWTVS
+1914 YAQTMNNNIMRWTVS

-2069 TSVYSHYVPA
+2069 TSIYSHYVPA
-2079 KPAAPKSPKLPRTG
+2079 KPAAPKSPTLPRTG

>member
-1 MRTKIGTRL
+1 L

-21 GLIPTSAFAASS
+21 GLIPTSAFAAPSGS
-33 ENMPSEITLKKSDY
+33 MPSEITLQKSDY

-59 PSFDKPLYLH
+59 PSFGEPLYLH
-69 IINMNVGGKTKV
+69 IINMNVGGKTKI

-118 YCMTDAKYMT
+118 YCMTDAKYQT
-128 DAYKAKFGSQLWTD
+128 DAYKEKWGGELWTD
-142 QNMIRYHNAWIQALC
+142 QNLIRYHNAWIQALC

-173 QRVAIAKELMYIA
+173 QKVAIAKELMYIA

-202 GTTTFYEKGC
+202 GTTTFYQKGEK
-212 KVIDNPDCWPD
+212 VLDNTDCWPD

-246 NDNTQAIMVATPRGE
+246 NDNTQAIMVATPSI
-261 PTIDDYQIVVK
+261 PTAESYQIVVK
-272 KVDSSNPTKGLPGA
+272 KVDSSNPTKGLSGA

-295 DDPSFPM
+295 TKTL

-310 TYTFKPLKAGT
+310 TYTFKNLKAGT
-321 YQVTETEAPEGYQI
+321 YQVTETKAPDGYQI
-335 DNPGPYTVTLPMNG
+335 DNPGPYTVTLPTNG
-349 QKTVTVTATDTPITT
+349 QKTVTVTALDTPITLA
-364 SSGSIRKVDKDIPTM
+364 SGSIRKVDKDRPTM

-395 KYEGQTVAGGALTDV
+395 TYEGQTVEGGALTDV
-410 PWDTMPVGSYIAEE
+410 PWDTMPVGSYVAEE

-441 FYWDKKS
+441 FYWDKKNE
-448 DVTLVF
+448 VKLVF

-583 TLTTDGAGRIFLEN
+583 ALTTDGAGRIFLEN

-714 AGKTEVGIDVVNLKK
+714 AGVTNVGIDVVNLKK

-793 TEVEAPEGYQLDE
+793 TEVEAPAGYQLDE

-844 LPGATFQLRYLDG
+844 LPGATFQLRYLGG

-877 SWTGLKAGTYIVE
+877 SWTSLKAGTYIVE

-934 DAKNPTKVLAGAKFR
+934 DAKHPTKVLAGAKFR

-985 VTEVEAPAGYIIDGQ
+985 VTEIEAPAGYIIDGQ

-1059 NNLTIE
+1059 NDLTIE

-1129 STCSLL
+1129 
-1135 IKKVCSINTDKMLE
+1135 
-1149 GAVFDVRYADGSV
+1149 
-1162 VGDSNGVYETG
+1162 
-1173 ADGTILITG
+1173 
-1182 LEANKAIIVTE
+1182 
-1193 TKAPNGFAIDT
+1193 
-1204 KPQTVTTIAGK
+1204 
-1215 VVQLTFANAPYG
+1215 
-1227 KLVIEKRDAET
+1227 
-1238 NNLLPGAEF
+1238 
-1247 RVTTAAG
+1247 
-1254 CEVGQN
+1254 
-1260 GVIGDTTL
+1260 
-1268 TSNGIFRTDADGK
+1268 
-1281 ITISNLRPGNYI
+1281 
-1293 ITEIKAPDGYLIDDP
+1293 
-1308 TRNVTVTAGDT
+1308 
-1319 QTIVFKNHSTC
+1319 STC

-1479 ITITNVRPGSYVITE
+1479 ITITNVRPGNYIITE

-1642 EGAKIEVAKLNGEIV
+1642 EGAKIEVAKMNGEIV

-1719 IHKIDSVTKKGIQ
+1719 IHKIDSVTRKGIQ

>member
-21 GLIPTSAFAASS
+21 GLIPTSAFAAPSGS
-33 ENMPSEITLKKSDY
+33 MPSEITLQKSDY

-59 PSFDKPLYLH
+59 PSFGEPLYLH
-69 IINMNVGGKTKV
+69 IINMNVGGETKV

-118 YCMTDAKYMT
+118 YCMTDAKYQT
-128 DAYKAKFGSQLWTD
+128 DAYKEKWGGELWTD
-142 QNMIRYHNAWIQALC
+142 QNLIRYHNAWIQALC

-173 QRVAIAKELMYIA
+173 QKVAIAKELMYIA

-202 GTTTFYEKGC
+202 GTTTFYQKGEK
-212 KVIDNPDCWPD
+212 VLDNTDCWPD

-228 YHYIGGNATS
+228 YRYIGGNATS

-246 NDNTQAIMVATPRGE
+246 NDNTQAVMVATPKP
-261 PTIDDYQIVVK
+261 PTAEDYQIVVK
-272 KVDSSNPTKGLPGA
+272 KVDSSNPTKGLAGA
-286 TFSLTMVGS
+286 AFSLEMVGS
-295 DDPSFPM
+295 DDPMFPM

-310 TYTFKPLKAGT
+310 TYTFKKLKAGT
-321 YQVTETEAPEGYQI
+321 YQVTETKAPDGYQI
-335 DNPGPYTVTLPMNG
+335 DNPGPYTVTLPTNG
-349 QKTVTVTATDTPITT
+349 QKTVTVTALDTPITLA
-364 SSGSIRKVDKDIPTM
+364 SGSIRKVDKDRPTM

-395 KYEGQTVAGGALTDV
+395 TYEGQTVDGGALTDV
-410 PWDTMPVGSYIAEE
+410 PWDTMPVGSYVAEE

-441 FYWDKKS
+441 FYWDKKNE
-448 DVTLVF
+448 VKLVF

-555 IVKIDS
+555 IVKINS

-714 AGKTEVGIDVVNLKK
+714 ADVTNVGIDVVNLKK

-793 TEVEAPEGYQLDE
+793 TEVEAPAGYQLDE

-844 LPGATFQLRYLDG
+844 LPGATFQLRYLGG
-857 TSGTGGTVIG
+857 TSGTGGTAIG

-973 TIAGLEPEKTII
+973 TIAGLEPKKTII
-985 VTEVEAPAGYIIDGQ
+985 VTEIEAPAGYIIDGQ

-1059 NNLTIE
+1059 NDLTIE

-1129 STCSLL
+1129 
-1135 IKKVCSINTDKMLE
+1135 
-1149 GAVFDVRYADGSV
+1149 
-1162 VGDSNGVYETG
+1162 
-1173 ADGTILITG
+1173 
-1182 LEANKAIIVTE
+1182 
-1193 TKAPNGFAIDT
+1193 
-1204 KPQTVTTIAGK
+1204 
-1215 VVQLTFANAPYG
+1215 
-1227 KLVIEKRDAET
+1227 
-1238 NNLLPGAEF
+1238 
-1247 RVTTAAG
+1247 
-1254 CEVGQN
+1254 
-1260 GVIGDTTL
+1260 
-1268 TSNGIFRTDADGK
+1268 
-1281 ITISNLRPGNYI
+1281 
-1293 ITEIKAPDGYLIDDP
+1293 
-1308 TRNVTVTAGDT
+1308 
-1319 QTIVFKNHSTC
+1319 STC

-1479 ITITNVRPGSYVITE
+1479 ITITNVRPGSYIITE

-1642 EGAKIEVAKLNGEIV
+1642 EGAKIEVAKMNGEIV

-1719 IHKIDSVTKKGIQ
+1719 IHKIDSVTRKGIQ

>member
-1 MRTKIGTRL
+1 MRQKIGTRL

-21 GLIPTSAFAASS
+21 GLIPTSAFAAPSGS
-33 ENMPSEITLKKSDY
+33 MPSEITLQKSDY

-59 PSFDKPLYLH
+59 PSFGEPLYLH

-118 YCMTDAKYMT
+118 YCMTDAKYQT
-128 DAYKAKFGSQLWTD
+128 DAYKEKWGGELWTD
-142 QNMIRYHNAWIQALC
+142 QNLIRYHNAWIQALC

-173 QRVAIAKELMYIA
+173 QKAAIAKELMYIA

-202 GTTTFYEKGC
+202 GTTTFYQKGEK
-212 KVIDNPDCWPD
+212 VLDNTDCWPD

-246 NDNTQAIMVATPRGE
+246 NDNTQAIMVATPSI
-261 PTIDDYQIVVK
+261 PTAESYQIVVK
-272 KVDSSNPTKGLPGA
+272 KVDSSNPTKGLSGA

-295 DDPSFPM
+295 TKTL

-310 TYTFKPLKAGT
+310 TYTFKNLKAGT

-335 DNPGPYTVTLPMNG
+335 DNPGPYAVTLPTNG
-349 QKTVTVTATDTPITT
+349 QKTVTVTATDTPITLA
-364 SSGSIRKVDKDIPTM
+364 SGSIRKVDKDRPTM

-395 KYEGQTVAGGALTDV
+395 TYEGQTVEGGALTDV
-410 PWDTMPVGSYIAEE
+410 PWDTMPVGSYVAEE

-441 FYWDKKS
+441 FYWDKKNE
-448 DVTLVF
+448 VKLVF

-561 VTKEPVANCTFDIR
+561 VTKKPVANCTFDIR

-714 AGKTEVGIDVVNLKK
+714 AGVTNVGIDVVNLKK

-793 TEVEAPEGYQLDE
+793 TEVEAPAGYQLDE

-844 LPGATFQLRYLDG
+844 LPGATFQLRYLGG

-877 SWTGLKAGTYIVE
+877 SWTSLKAGTYIVE

-934 DAKNPTKVLAGAKFR
+934 DAKHPTKVLAGAKFR

-985 VTEVEAPAGYIIDGQ
+985 VTEIEAPAGYIIDGQ

-1059 NNLTIE
+1059 NDLTIE

-1129 STCSLL
+1129 
-1135 IKKVCSINTDKMLE
+1135 
-1149 GAVFDVRYADGSV
+1149 
-1162 VGDSNGVYETG
+1162 
-1173 ADGTILITG
+1173 
-1182 LEANKAIIVTE
+1182 
-1193 TKAPNGFAIDT
+1193 
-1204 KPQTVTTIAGK
+1204 
-1215 VVQLTFANAPYG
+1215 
-1227 KLVIEKRDAET
+1227 
-1238 NNLLPGAEF
+1238 
-1247 RVTTAAG
+1247 
-1254 CEVGQN
+1254 
-1260 GVIGDTTL
+1260 
-1268 TSNGIFRTDADGK
+1268 
-1281 ITISNLRPGNYI
+1281 
-1293 ITEIKAPDGYLIDDP
+1293 
-1308 TRNVTVTAGDT
+1308 
-1319 QTIVFKNHSTC
+1319 STC

-1479 ITITNVRPGSYVITE
+1479 TTITNVRPGSYIITE

-1642 EGAKIEVAKLNGEIV
+1642 EGAKIEVAKMNGEIV

-1719 IHKIDSVTKKGIQ
+1719 IHKIDSVTRKGIQ

>member
-686 EPGIYVAV
+686 DPGIYVAV

-714 AGKTEVGIDVVNLKK
+714 AGVTNVGIDVVNLKK

-793 TEVEAPEGYQLDE
+793 TEVEAPAGYQLDE

-844 LPGATFQLRYLDG
+844 LPGATFQLRYLGG

-985 VTEVEAPAGYIIDGQ
+985 VTEIEAPAGYIIDGQ

-1059 NNLTIE
+1059 NDLTIE

-1087 LTPGNYTITE
+1087 LTPGHYTITE

-1129 STCSLL
+1129 
-1135 IKKVCSINTDKMLE
+1135 
-1149 GAVFDVRYADGSV
+1149 
-1162 VGDSNGVYETG
+1162 
-1173 ADGTILITG
+1173 
-1182 LEANKAIIVTE
+1182 
-1193 TKAPNGFAIDT
+1193 
-1204 KPQTVTTIAGK
+1204 
-1215 VVQLTFANAPYG
+1215 
-1227 KLVIEKRDAET
+1227 
-1238 NNLLPGAEF
+1238 
-1247 RVTTAAG
+1247 
-1254 CEVGQN
+1254 
-1260 GVIGDTTL
+1260 
-1268 TSNGIFRTDADGK
+1268 
-1281 ITISNLRPGNYI
+1281 
-1293 ITEIKAPDGYLIDDP
+1293 
-1308 TRNVTVTAGDT
+1308 
-1319 QTIVFKNHSTC
+1319 STC

-1479 ITITNVRPGSYVITE
+1479 TTITNVRPGSYIITE

-1642 EGAKIEVAKLNGEIV
+1642 EGAKIEVSKMNGEIV

-1719 IHKIDSVTKKGIQ
+1719 IHKIDSVTRKGIQ

>member
-21 GLIPTSAFAASS
+21 GLIPTSAFAAPSGS
-33 ENMPSEITLKKSDY
+33 MPSEITLQKSDY

-59 PSFDKPLYLH
+59 PSFGEPLYLH
-69 IINMNVGGKTKV
+69 IINMNVGGKTNV

-118 YCMTDAKYMT
+118 YCMTDAKYQT
-128 DAYKAKFGSQLWTD
+128 DAYKEKWGGELWTD
-142 QNMIRYHNAWIQALC
+142 QNLIRYHNAWIQALC

-173 QRVAIAKELMYIA
+173 QKVAIAKELMYIA

-202 GTTTFYEKGC
+202 GTTTFYQKGEK
-212 KVIDNPDCWPD
+212 VLDNTDCWPD

-246 NDNTQAIMVATPRGE
+246 NDNTQAIMVATPKKSDI
-261 PTIDDYQIVVK
+261 PSDKYQIVVK
-272 KVDSSNPTKGLPGA
+272 KVDSSNPTKGLAGA
-286 TFSLTMVGS
+286 TFSLEMVGS
-295 DDPSFPM
+295 DDPKFPM

-310 TYTFKPLKAGT
+310 TYTFKNLKAGT

-335 DNPGPYTVTLPMNG
+335 DNPGPYAVTLPTNG
-349 QKTVTVTATDTPITT
+349 QKTVTVTALDTPITLA
-364 SSGSIRKVDKDIPTM
+364 SGSIRKVDKDRPTM

-395 KYEGQTVAGGALTDV
+395 TYEGQTVEGGALTDV
-410 PWDTMPVGSYIAEE
+410 PWDTMPVGSYVAEE

-441 FYWDKKS
+441 FYWDKKNE
-448 DVTLVF
+448 VKLVF

-583 TLTTDGAGRIFLEN
+583 TLTTDGTGRIFLEN

-714 AGKTEVGIDVVNLKK
+714 AGVTNVGIDVVNLKK

-844 LPGATFQLRYLDG
+844 LPGATFQLRYLGG

-877 SWTGLKAGTYIVE
+877 SWTSLKAGTYIVE

-934 DAKNPTKVLAGAKFR
+934 DAKHPTKVLAGAKFR

-985 VTEVEAPAGYIIDGQ
+985 VTEIEAPAGYIIDGQ

-1059 NNLTIE
+1059 NDLTIE

-1129 STCSLL
+1129 
-1135 IKKVCSINTDKMLE
+1135 
-1149 GAVFDVRYADGSV
+1149 
-1162 VGDSNGVYETG
+1162 
-1173 ADGTILITG
+1173 
-1182 LEANKAIIVTE
+1182 
-1193 TKAPNGFAIDT
+1193 
-1204 KPQTVTTIAGK
+1204 
-1215 VVQLTFANAPYG
+1215 
-1227 KLVIEKRDAET
+1227 
-1238 NNLLPGAEF
+1238 
-1247 RVTTAAG
+1247 
-1254 CEVGQN
+1254 
-1260 GVIGDTTL
+1260 
-1268 TSNGIFRTDADGK
+1268 
-1281 ITISNLRPGNYI
+1281 
-1293 ITEIKAPDGYLIDDP
+1293 
-1308 TRNVTVTAGDT
+1308 
-1319 QTIVFKNHSTC
+1319 STC

-1479 ITITNVRPGSYVITE
+1479 ITITNVRPGNYVITE

-1642 EGAKIEVAKLNGEIV
+1642 EGAKIEVAKMNGEIV

-1719 IHKIDSVTKKGIQ
+1719 IHKIDSVTRKGIQ

>member
-21 GLIPTSAFAASS
+21 GLIPTSAFAAPSGS
-33 ENMPSEITLKKSDY
+33 MPSEITLQKSDY

-59 PSFDKPLYLH
+59 PSFGEPLYLH
-69 IINMNVGGKTKV
+69 IINMNVGGETKI

-118 YCMTDAKYMT
+118 YCMTDTKYQT
-128 DAYKAKFGSQLWTD
+128 DAYKEKWGGELWTD
-142 QNMIRYHNAWIQALC
+142 PNLIRYHNAWIQALC

-173 QRVAIAKELMYIA
+173 QKVAIAKELMYIA

-202 GTTTFYEKGC
+202 GTTTFYQKGEK
-212 KVIDNPDCWPD
+212 VLDNTDCWPD

-246 NDNTQAIMVATPRGE
+246 NENTQAIMVATPKE
-261 PTIDDYQIVVK
+261 PTSEEYQIVVK
-272 KVDSSNPTKGLPGA
+272 KVDSSNPTKGLAGA
-286 TFSLTMVGS
+286 EFSLEMVGS
-295 DDPSFPM
+295 DDPKFPM
-302 TGVTGQDG
+302 TGVTRQNG
-310 TYTFKPLKAGT
+310 TYTFRGLKAGT
-321 YQVTETEAPEGYQI
+321 YQVTETTAPDGYQI
-335 DNPGPYTVTLPMNG
+335 DNPGPYTVTLPTNG
-349 QKTVTVTATDTPITT
+349 QKTVTVTALDTPITLA
-364 SSGSIRKVDKDIPTM
+364 SGSIRKVDKDRPTM

-395 KYEGQTVAGGALTDV
+395 TYEGQTVEGGALTDV
-410 PWDTMPVGSYIAEE
+410 PWDTMPVGSYVAEE

-441 FYWDKKS
+441 FYWDKKNE
-448 DVTLVF
+448 VKLVF

-583 TLTTDGAGRIFLEN
+583 TLTTDGTGRIFLEN

-609 VPKGYNLN
+609 VPQGYNLN

-665 GGQSLGHFT
+665 GGKSLGHFT

-714 AGKTEVGIDVVNLKK
+714 AGVTNVGIDVVNLKK

-742 GGVEGAKFEI
+742 GGVKDAKFEI

-776 ANGIIHLDHLK
+776 ANGIIHLDRLK

-793 TEVEAPEGYQLDE
+793 TEVEAPAGYQLDE

-844 LPGATFQLRYLDG
+844 LPGATFQLRYLGG

-877 SWTGLKAGTYIVE
+877 SWTSLKAGTYIVE

-934 DAKNPTKVLAGAKFR
+934 DAKHPTKVLAGAKFR

-985 VTEVEAPAGYIIDGQ
+985 VTEIEAPAGYIIDGQ

-1031 ATGKLLPGAE
+1031 ATGKLLSGAE

-1059 NNLTIE
+1059 NDLTIE

-1129 STCSLL
+1129 
-1135 IKKVCSINTDKMLE
+1135 
-1149 GAVFDVRYADGSV
+1149 
-1162 VGDSNGVYETG
+1162 
-1173 ADGTILITG
+1173 
-1182 LEANKAIIVTE
+1182 
-1193 TKAPNGFAIDT
+1193 
-1204 KPQTVTTIAGK
+1204 
-1215 VVQLTFANAPYG
+1215 
-1227 KLVIEKRDAET
+1227 
-1238 NNLLPGAEF
+1238 
-1247 RVTTAAG
+1247 
-1254 CEVGQN
+1254 
-1260 GVIGDTTL
+1260 
-1268 TSNGIFRTDADGK
+1268 
-1281 ITISNLRPGNYI
+1281 
-1293 ITEIKAPDGYLIDDP
+1293 
-1308 TRNVTVTAGDT
+1308 
-1319 QTIVFKNHSTC
+1319 STC

-1479 ITITNVRPGSYVITE
+1479 ITITNVRPGNYVITE

-1642 EGAKIEVAKLNGEIV
+1642 EGAKIEVAKMNGEIV

-1719 IHKIDSVTKKGIQ
+1719 IHKIDSVTRKGIQ

-2069 TSVYSHYVPA
+2069 TSIYSHYVPA

>member
-1 MRTKIGTRL
+1 MRQKIGTRL

-21 GLIPTSAFAASS
+21 GLIPTSAFAAPSGS
-33 ENMPSEITLKKSDY
+33 MPSEITLQKSDY

-59 PSFDKPLYLH
+59 PSFGEPLYLH
-69 IINMNVGGKTKV
+69 IINMNVGGKTNV

-118 YCMTDAKYMT
+118 YCMTDAKYQT
-128 DAYKAKFGSQLWTD
+128 DAYKEKWGGELWTD
-142 QNMIRYHNAWIQALC
+142 QNLIRYHNAWIQALC

-173 QRVAIAKELMYIA
+173 QKVAIAKELMYIA

-202 GTTTFYEKGC
+202 GTTTFYQKGEK
-212 KVIDNPDCWPD
+212 VLDNTDCWPD

-246 NDNTQAIMVATPRGE
+246 NDNTQAIMVATPSI
-261 PTIDDYQIVVK
+261 PTAESYQIVVK
-272 KVDSSNPTKGLPGA
+272 KVDSSNPTKGLSGA

-295 DDPSFPM
+295 TKTL

-310 TYTFKPLKAGT
+310 TYTFKNLKAGT
-321 YQVTETEAPEGYQI
+321 YQVTETEAPDGYQI
-335 DNPGPYTVTLPMNG
+335 DNPGPYTVTLPTNG
-349 QKTVTVTATDTPITT
+349 QKTVTVTALDTPITLA
-364 SSGSIRKVDKDIPTM
+364 SGSIRKVDKDRPTM

-395 KYEGQTVAGGALTDV
+395 TYEGQTVEGGALTDV
-410 PWDTMPVGSYIAEE
+410 PWDTMPVGSYVAEE

-441 FYWDKKS
+441 FYWDKKNE
-448 DVTLVF
+448 VKLVF

-583 TLTTDGAGRIFLEN
+583 ALTTDGAGRIFLEN

-714 AGKTEVGIDVVNLKK
+714 AGVTNVGIDVVNLKK

-793 TEVEAPEGYQLDE
+793 TEVEAPAGYQLDE

-844 LPGATFQLRYLDG
+844 LPGATFQLRYLGG

-877 SWTGLKAGTYIVE
+877 SWTSLKAGTYIVE

-934 DAKNPTKVLAGAKFR
+934 DAKHPTKVLAGAKFR

-973 TIAGLEPEKTII
+973 TIAGLEPKKTII
-985 VTEVEAPAGYIIDGQ
+985 VTEIEAPAGYIIDGQ

-1059 NNLTIE
+1059 NDLTIE

-1087 LTPGNYTITE
+1087 LTPGHYTITE

-1129 STCSLL
+1129 
-1135 IKKVCSINTDKMLE
+1135 
-1149 GAVFDVRYADGSV
+1149 
-1162 VGDSNGVYETG
+1162 
-1173 ADGTILITG
+1173 
-1182 LEANKAIIVTE
+1182 
-1193 TKAPNGFAIDT
+1193 
-1204 KPQTVTTIAGK
+1204 
-1215 VVQLTFANAPYG
+1215 
-1227 KLVIEKRDAET
+1227 
-1238 NNLLPGAEF
+1238 
-1247 RVTTAAG
+1247 
-1254 CEVGQN
+1254 
-1260 GVIGDTTL
+1260 
-1268 TSNGIFRTDADGK
+1268 
-1281 ITISNLRPGNYI
+1281 
-1293 ITEIKAPDGYLIDDP
+1293 
-1308 TRNVTVTAGDT
+1308 
-1319 QTIVFKNHSTC
+1319 STC

-1479 ITITNVRPGSYVITE
+1479 ITITNVRPGNYIITE

-1642 EGAKIEVAKLNGEIV
+1642 EGAKIEVAKMNGEIV

-1719 IHKIDSVTKKGIQ
+1719 IHKIDSVTRKGIQ

>member
-33 ENMPSEITLKKSDY
+33 ESMPSEITLKKSDY

-118 YCMTDAKYMT
+118 YCMTDAKYQT
-128 DAYKAKFGSQLWTD
+128 DAYKEKWGGALWTD

-173 QRVAIAKELMYIA
+173 QKVAIAKELMYIA

-202 GTTTFYEKGC
+202 GTTTFYQKGEK
-212 KVIDNPDCWPD
+212 VLDNTDCWPD

-246 NDNTQAIMVATPRGE
+246 NDNTQAIMVATPKVQTSDE
-261 PTIDDYQIVVK
+261 YKIVVK
-272 KVDSSNPTKGLPGA
+272 KVDSSNPTKGLAGA
-286 TFSLTMVGS
+286 EFSLEMVGS
-295 DDPSFPM
+295 DDPKFPM
-302 TGVTGQDG
+302 TGVTGQNG
-310 TYTFKPLKAGT
+310 TYTFTNLKAGT
-321 YQVTETEAPEGYQI
+321 YQVTETKAPEDYQI
-335 DNPGPYTVTLPMNG
+335 DNPGPYTVTLPTNG
-349 QKTVTVTATDTPITT
+349 QKTVTVTATDTPITIA
-364 SSGSIRKVDKDIPTM
+364 SGSIRKVDKDRPTM

-395 KYEGQTVAGGALTDV
+395 TYEGQTVEGGALTDV
-410 PWDTMPVGSYIAEE
+410 PWDTMPVGSYVAEE

-441 FYWDKKS
+441 FYWDKKNE
-448 DVTLVF
+448 VKLVF

-520 VVNSE
+520 VINSE

-561 VTKEPVANCTFDIR
+561 VTKKPVANCTFDIR

-583 TLTTDGAGRIFLEN
+583 TLTTDDTGRIFLEN

-714 AGKTEVGIDVVNLKK
+714 AGVTNVGIDVVNLKK

-793 TEVEAPEGYQLDE
+793 TEVEAPAGYQLDE

-844 LPGATFQLRYLDG
+844 LPGATFQLRYLGG
-857 TSGTGGTVIG
+857 TSGTGGTAIG

-973 TIAGLEPEKTII
+973 TIAGLEPKKTII
-985 VTEVEAPAGYIIDGQ
+985 VTEIEAPAGYIIDGQ

-1059 NNLTIE
+1059 NDLTIE

-1129 STCSLL
+1129 
-1135 IKKVCSINTDKMLE
+1135 
-1149 GAVFDVRYADGSV
+1149 
-1162 VGDSNGVYETG
+1162 
-1173 ADGTILITG
+1173 
-1182 LEANKAIIVTE
+1182 
-1193 TKAPNGFAIDT
+1193 
-1204 KPQTVTTIAGK
+1204 
-1215 VVQLTFANAPYG
+1215 
-1227 KLVIEKRDAET
+1227 
-1238 NNLLPGAEF
+1238 
-1247 RVTTAAG
+1247 
-1254 CEVGQN
+1254 
-1260 GVIGDTTL
+1260 
-1268 TSNGIFRTDADGK
+1268 
-1281 ITISNLRPGNYI
+1281 
-1293 ITEIKAPDGYLIDDP
+1293 
-1308 TRNVTVTAGDT
+1308 
-1319 QTIVFKNHSTC
+1319 STC

-1479 ITITNVRPGSYVITE
+1479 ITITNVRPGNYIITE

-1642 EGAKIEVAKLNGEIV
+1642 EGAKIEVAKMNGEIV

-1719 IHKIDSVTKKGIQ
+1719 IHKIDSVTRKGIQ

-1909 IKKTG
+1909 VKKTG

>member
-21 GLIPTSAFAASS
+21 GLIPTSAFAAPSGS
-33 ENMPSEITLKKSDY
+33 MPSEITLQKSDY

-59 PSFDKPLYLH
+59 PSFGEPLYLH
-69 IINMNVGGKTKV
+69 IINMNVGGETKV

-118 YCMTDAKYMT
+118 YCMTDAKYQT
-128 DAYKAKFGSQLWTD
+128 DAYKEKWGGELWTD
-142 QNMIRYHNAWIQALC
+142 QNLIRYHNAWIQALC

-173 QRVAIAKELMYIA
+173 QKVAIAKELMYIA

-202 GTTTFYEKGC
+202 GTTTFYQKGEK
-212 KVIDNPDCWPD
+212 VLDNTDCWPD

-228 YHYIGGNATS
+228 YRYIGGNATS

-246 NDNTQAIMVATPRGE
+246 NDNTQAVMVATPKP
-261 PTIDDYQIVVK
+261 PTAEDYQIVVK
-272 KVDSSNPTKGLPGA
+272 KVDSSNPTKGLAGA
-286 TFSLTMVGS
+286 AFSLEMVGS
-295 DDPSFPM
+295 DDPMFPM

-310 TYTFKPLKAGT
+310 TYTFKKLKAGT
-321 YQVTETEAPEGYQI
+321 YQVTETKAPDGYQI
-335 DNPGPYTVTLPMNG
+335 DNPGPYTVTLPTNG
-349 QKTVTVTATDTPITT
+349 QKTVTVTALDTPITLA
-364 SSGSIRKVDKDIPTM
+364 SGSIRKVDKDRPTM

-395 KYEGQTVAGGALTDV
+395 TYEGQTVDGGALTDV
-410 PWDTMPVGSYIAEE
+410 PWDTMPVGSYVAEE

-441 FYWDKKS
+441 FYWDKKNE
-448 DVTLVF
+448 VKLVF

-561 VTKEPVANCTFDIR
+561 VTKKPVANCTFDIR

-583 TLTTDGAGRIFLEN
+583 ALTTDGAGRIFLEN

-714 AGKTEVGIDVVNLKK
+714 AGVTNVGIDVVNLKK

-793 TEVEAPEGYQLDE
+793 TEVEAPAGYQLDE

-844 LPGATFQLRYLDG
+844 LPGATFQLRYLGG
-857 TSGTGGTVIG
+857 TSGTGGTAIG

-934 DAKNPTKVLAGAKFR
+934 DAKHPTKVLAGAKFR

-973 TIAGLEPEKTII
+973 TIAGLEPKKTII
-985 VTEVEAPAGYIIDGQ
+985 VTEIEAPAGYIIDGQ

-1059 NNLTIE
+1059 NDLTIE

-1087 LTPGNYTITE
+1087 LTPGHYTITE

-1129 STCSLL
+1129 
-1135 IKKVCSINTDKMLE
+1135 
-1149 GAVFDVRYADGSV
+1149 
-1162 VGDSNGVYETG
+1162 
-1173 ADGTILITG
+1173 
-1182 LEANKAIIVTE
+1182 
-1193 TKAPNGFAIDT
+1193 
-1204 KPQTVTTIAGK
+1204 
-1215 VVQLTFANAPYG
+1215 
-1227 KLVIEKRDAET
+1227 
-1238 NNLLPGAEF
+1238 
-1247 RVTTAAG
+1247 
-1254 CEVGQN
+1254 
-1260 GVIGDTTL
+1260 
-1268 TSNGIFRTDADGK
+1268 
-1281 ITISNLRPGNYI
+1281 
-1293 ITEIKAPDGYLIDDP
+1293 
-1308 TRNVTVTAGDT
+1308 
-1319 QTIVFKNHSTC
+1319 STC

-1479 ITITNVRPGSYVITE
+1479 ITITNVRPGNYIITE

-1642 EGAKIEVAKLNGEIV
+1642 EGAKIEVAKMNGEIV

-1719 IHKIDSVTKKGIQ
+1719 IHKIDSVTRKGIQ

-2069 TSVYSHYVPA
+2069 TSIYSHYVPA

>member
-1 MRTKIGTRL
+1 MRQKIGTRL

-21 GLIPTSAFAASS
+21 GLIPTSAFAAPSGS
-33 ENMPSEITLKKSDY
+33 MPSEITLQKSDY

-59 PSFDKPLYLH
+59 PSFGEPLYLH
-69 IINMNVGGKTKV
+69 IINMNVGGKTNV

-118 YCMTDAKYMT
+118 YCMTDAKYQT
-128 DAYKAKFGSQLWTD
+128 DAYKEKWGGELWTD
-142 QNMIRYHNAWIQALC
+142 QNLIRYHNAWIQALC

-173 QRVAIAKELMYIA
+173 QKVAIAKELMYIA

-202 GTTTFYEKGC
+202 GTTTFYQKGEK
-212 KVIDNPDCWPD
+212 VLDNTDCWPD

-246 NDNTQAIMVATPRGE
+246 NDNTQAIMVATPSI
-261 PTIDDYQIVVK
+261 PTLGNYQITVK
-272 KVDSSNPTKGLPGA
+272 KVDSSNPTKGLAGA
-286 TFSLTMVGS
+286 EFSLEMVGS
-295 DDPSFPM
+295 DDPKFPM
-302 TGVTGQDG
+302 TGVTGQGG
-310 TYTFKPLKAGT
+310 TLTFKDLKAGT
-321 YQVTETEAPEGYQI
+321 YQVTETKAPEDYQI
-335 DNPGPYTVTLPMNG
+335 DNPGPYTVTLPTNG
-349 QKTVTVTATDTPITT
+349 QNTVTVTATDTPITLA
-364 SSGSIRKVDKDIPTM
+364 SGSIRKVDKDRPTM

-395 KYEGQTVAGGALTDV
+395 TYEGQTVEGGALTDV
-410 PWDTMPVGSYIAEE
+410 PWDTMPVGSYVAEE

-441 FYWDKKS
+441 FYWDKKNE
-448 DVTLVF
+448 VKLVF

-555 IVKIDS
+555 IVKINS

-714 AGKTEVGIDVVNLKK
+714 AGVTNVGIDVVNLKK

-793 TEVEAPEGYQLDE
+793 TEVEAPAGYQLDE

-844 LPGATFQLRYLDG
+844 LPGATFQLRYLGG

-924 PDGTLLIKKV
+924 PNGTLLIKKV

-985 VTEVEAPAGYIIDGQ
+985 VTEIEAPAGYIIDGQ

-1059 NNLTIE
+1059 NDLTIE

-1129 STCSLL
+1129 
-1135 IKKVCSINTDKMLE
+1135 
-1149 GAVFDVRYADGSV
+1149 
-1162 VGDSNGVYETG
+1162 
-1173 ADGTILITG
+1173 
-1182 LEANKAIIVTE
+1182 
-1193 TKAPNGFAIDT
+1193 
-1204 KPQTVTTIAGK
+1204 
-1215 VVQLTFANAPYG
+1215 
-1227 KLVIEKRDAET
+1227 
-1238 NNLLPGAEF
+1238 
-1247 RVTTAAG
+1247 
-1254 CEVGQN
+1254 
-1260 GVIGDTTL
+1260 
-1268 TSNGIFRTDADGK
+1268 
-1281 ITISNLRPGNYI
+1281 
-1293 ITEIKAPDGYLIDDP
+1293 
-1308 TRNVTVTAGDT
+1308 
-1319 QTIVFKNHSTC
+1319 STC

-1479 ITITNVRPGSYVITE
+1479 TTITNVRPGSYIITE

-1642 EGAKIEVAKLNGEIV
+1642 EGAKIEVAKMNGEIV

-1719 IHKIDSVTKKGIQ
+1719 IHKIDSVTRKGIQ

>member
-21 GLIPTSAFAASS
+21 GLIPTSAFAAPSGS
-33 ENMPSEITLKKSDY
+33 MPSEITLQKSDY

-59 PSFDKPLYLH
+59 PSFGEPLYLH
-69 IINMNVGGKTKV
+69 IINMNVGGETKI

-118 YCMTDAKYMT
+118 YCMTDAKYQT
-128 DAYKAKFGSQLWTD
+128 DAYKEKWGGELWTD
-142 QNMIRYHNAWIQALC
+142 QNLIRYHNAWIQALC

-173 QRVAIAKELMYIA
+173 QKVAIAKELMYIA

-202 GTTTFYEKGC
+202 GTTTFYQKGEK
-212 KVIDNPDCWPD
+212 VLDNTDCWPD

-228 YHYIGGNATS
+228 YRYIGGNATS

-246 NDNTQAIMVATPRGE
+246 NDNTQAVMVATPKKSDI
-261 PTIDDYQIVVK
+261 PSDKYQIVVK
-272 KVDSSNPTKGLPGA
+272 KVDSSNPTKGLAGA
-286 TFSLTMVGS
+286 TFSLEMVGS
-295 DDPSFPM
+295 DDPKFPM

-310 TYTFKPLKAGT
+310 TYTFKNLKAGT

-335 DNPGPYTVTLPMNG
+335 DNPGPYAVTLPTNG
-349 QKTVTVTATDTPITT
+349 QKTVTVTALDTPITLA
-364 SSGSIRKVDKDIPTM
+364 SGSIRKVDKDRPTM

-395 KYEGQTVAGGALTDV
+395 TYEGQTVEGGALTDV
-410 PWDTMPVGSYIAEE
+410 PWDTMPVGSYVAEE

-441 FYWDKKS
+441 FYWDKKNE
-448 DVTLVF
+448 VKLVF

-561 VTKEPVANCTFDIR
+561 VTKKPVANCTFDIR

-714 AGKTEVGIDVVNLKK
+714 AGVTNVGIDVVNLKK

-793 TEVEAPEGYQLDE
+793 TEVEAPAGYQLDE

-844 LPGATFQLRYLDG
+844 LPGATFQLRYLGG
-857 TSGTGGTVIG
+857 TSGTGGTAIG

-973 TIAGLEPEKTII
+973 TIAGLEPKKTII
-985 VTEVEAPAGYIIDGQ
+985 VTEIEAPAGYIIDGQ

-1059 NNLTIE
+1059 NDLTIE

-1129 STCSLL
+1129 
-1135 IKKVCSINTDKMLE
+1135 
-1149 GAVFDVRYADGSV
+1149 
-1162 VGDSNGVYETG
+1162 
-1173 ADGTILITG
+1173 
-1182 LEANKAIIVTE
+1182 
-1193 TKAPNGFAIDT
+1193 
-1204 KPQTVTTIAGK
+1204 
-1215 VVQLTFANAPYG
+1215 
-1227 KLVIEKRDAET
+1227 
-1238 NNLLPGAEF
+1238 
-1247 RVTTAAG
+1247 
-1254 CEVGQN
+1254 
-1260 GVIGDTTL
+1260 
-1268 TSNGIFRTDADGK
+1268 
-1281 ITISNLRPGNYI
+1281 
-1293 ITEIKAPDGYLIDDP
+1293 
-1308 TRNVTVTAGDT
+1308 
-1319 QTIVFKNHSTC
+1319 STC

-1479 ITITNVRPGSYVITE
+1479 ITITNVRPGNYIITE

-1642 EGAKIEVAKLNGEIV
+1642 EGAKIEVAKMNGEIV

-1719 IHKIDSVTKKGIQ
+1719 IHKIDSVTRKGIQ

-2020 VPAGFH
+2020 VPAWFH

>member
-844 LPGATFQLRYLDG
+844 LPGATFQLRYLGG

-985 VTEVEAPAGYIIDGQ
+985 VTEIEAPAGYIIDGQ

-1059 NNLTIE
+1059 NDLTIE

-1087 LTPGNYTITE
+1087 LTPGHYTITE

-1129 STCSLL
+1129 
-1135 IKKVCSINTDKMLE
+1135 
-1149 GAVFDVRYADGSV
+1149 
-1162 VGDSNGVYETG
+1162 
-1173 ADGTILITG
+1173 
-1182 LEANKAIIVTE
+1182 
-1193 TKAPNGFAIDT
+1193 
-1204 KPQTVTTIAGK
+1204 
-1215 VVQLTFANAPYG
+1215 
-1227 KLVIEKRDAET
+1227 
-1238 NNLLPGAEF
+1238 
-1247 RVTTAAG
+1247 
-1254 CEVGQN
+1254 
-1260 GVIGDTTL
+1260 
-1268 TSNGIFRTDADGK
+1268 
-1281 ITISNLRPGNYI
+1281 
-1293 ITEIKAPDGYLIDDP
+1293 
-1308 TRNVTVTAGDT
+1308 
-1319 QTIVFKNHSTC
+1319 STC

-1479 ITITNVRPGSYVITE
+1479 ITITNVRPGNYIITE

-1642 EGAKIEVAKLNGEIV
+1642 EGAKIEVAKMNGEIV

-1719 IHKIDSVTKKGIQ
+1719 IHKIDSVTRKGIQ

-2069 TSVYSHYVPA
+2069 TSIYSHYVPA